1 MNLNDW
7 LGNELSHSTW
17 RDKYQNNDETFD
29 EWLDRVSNGDP
40 DLKQLIVDKKFIF
53 GGRILANR
61 GLQEQGIKISYS
73 NCYVL
78 KPPDD
83 NIESIYDT
91 CAKLARTFS
100 YGGGVGID
108 ISNLRPNGAPVH
120 NAAKTTT
127 GACSFM
133 DTFAQ
138 VTDTIGQKG
147 RRGAL
152 MLSMD
157 ISHPDIEEFIDK
169 KTNTDKVTS
178 ANISVRVSDEFMNA
192 VVNKQ
197 EFTCSY
203 LLEDGSLITKKV
215 DADKLFTKLAENN
228 WNYAEPG
235 ILYWDNINKNN
246 LLSDYIKEGDFS
258 YAGVNPCVTGDT
270 LILTDKGYKEINT
283 LVDKTVNVWNGYE
296 WSEVT
301 PKITGYDQPMK
312 KVTLSDGV
320 ELECTDYHKFILK
333 NGDRVMAKDLKIG
346 DKLIKCDFPIIDCG
360 EDIDEKLSYSQG
372 FFSGDGYSH
381 NTTPIIYLYGDKK
394 ELLPYFLSENINVR
408 EEKARNDSRI
418 SISILKNNEFR
429 NKFNKD
435 FVPNIEY
442 SVKSRLDWLSGYID
456 ADGTLLSKDGSIGI
470 TSVDKNRLMKVKL
483 MLNTLG
489 INPKINKERDSDL
502 RLIPNSNNEYT
513 EYECNATYRLV
524 ISAHKVKKLM
534 DLGLNTHRVKL
545 IANPNRNADRF
556 IEVKSIQDRENEPIV
571 YCFNESKNHSGIFNG
586 VITAQCAEEPLPA
599 GGACNLGSINL
610 SKFVLKPYTDSSTID
625 WSDLKDTIYKAVY
638 AINDLLIE
646 GSDLHPLEV
655 QRESVKKYR
664 QIGLGIMGF
673 ADMLIKLGIVYG
685 SDDCIKVIDELGK
698 FILYHAILAS
708 NKYMKDKDLTPF
720 YGYDAE
726 RIMKS
731 KPIELLLEDDTIN
744 SHNLFIALSE
754 GLFNSQLLTIA
765 PTGSIAGML
774 DTSYGAEPFFSLKYT
789 RKTKSL
795 NGGEET
801 TYLIDNIQAE
811 EYKEIHDLS
820 ESDELPEFFITT
832 HQIPVEDRVK
842 VQATWQKY
850 VDASISSTVNL
861 PKSATV
867 EDVKKAYIYAWQ
879 QGCKGLTIYR
889 AGCKRNAILTESS
902 KEEETE
908 VPVSETKNESGLQFG
923 DTLLIDNN
931 VRGAYRELTTGCGH
945 LHCNFYFDPDTGDL
959 RQVFLDKGSKGGC
972 LSMLNA
978 VSRLTSLCARKGAPA
993 EEIVDQ
999 LLSVVDCPAYQVSKH
1014 VTHATSKGS
1023 SCASAVA
1030 YALLDAHKEFCEEYG
1045 IDEYEDNEI
1054 PEPKTTVKPK
1064 ITKEKVKEKAD
1075 SLDDYYTEC
1084 PACGEKTLLAIG
1096 GCVSCQ
1102 NPECSWSKCG

>member
-7 LGNELSHSTW
+7 LPNKLAHSTW

-61 GLQEQGIKISYS
+61 GLQDQGTKITYS

-91 CAKLARTFS
+91 CGKLARTFS

-178 ANISVRVSDEFMNA
+178 ANISVRVTDDFMNA
-192 VVNKQ
+192 VVTKQ
-197 EFTCSY
+197 KYTCSY
-203 LLEDGSLITKKV
+203 LLEDGSLITKEV
-215 DADKLFTKLAENN
+215 DADKLFEKLAKNN
-228 WNYAEPG
+228 WDYAEPG
-235 ILYWDNINKNN
+235 ILYWDNINNNN
-246 LLSDYIKEGDFS
+246 LLSEYIKAGDFA
-258 YAGVNPCVTGDT
+258 YAGVNP
-270 LILTDKGYKEINT
+270 
-283 LVDKTVNVWNGYE
+283 
-296 WSEVT
+296 
-301 PKITGYDQPMK
+301 
-312 KVTLSDGV
+312 
-320 ELECTDYHKFILK
+320 
-333 NGDRVMAKDLKIG
+333 
-346 DKLIKCDFPIIDCG
+346 
-360 EDIDEKLSYSQG
+360 
-372 FFSGDGYSH
+372 
-381 NTTPIIYLYGDKK
+381 
-394 ELLPYFLSENINVR
+394 
-408 EEKARNDSRI
+408 
-418 SISILKNNEFR
+418 
-429 NKFNKD
+429 
-435 FVPNIEY
+435 
-442 SVKSRLDWLSGYID
+442 
-456 ADGTLLSKDGSIGI
+456 
-470 TSVDKNRLMKVKL
+470 
-483 MLNTLG
+483 
-489 INPKINKERDSDL
+489 
-502 RLIPNSNNEYT
+502 
-513 EYECNATYRLV
+513 
-524 ISAHKVKKLM
+524 
-534 DLGLNTHRVKL
+534 
-545 IANPNRNADRF
+545 
-556 IEVKSIQDRENEPIV
+556 
-571 YCFNESKNHSGIFNG
+571 
-586 VITAQCAEEPLPA
+586 CAEEPLPA
-599 GGACNLGSINL
+599 GGACNLGAINL
-610 SKFVLKPYTDSSTID
+610 SKFVLDPYTETAIID
-625 WSDLKDTIYKAVY
+625 YMELACTIYKAVY

-646 GSDLHPLEV
+646 GADLHPLEM

-664 QIGLGIMGF
+664 QIGLGVMGF
-673 ADMLIKLGIVYG
+673 ADMLIKLGITYG
-685 SDDCIKVIDELGK
+685 SEESIKIIDELGS
-698 FILYHAILAS
+698 FILYHAIIAS
-708 NKYMKDKDLTPF
+708 NDYMKEKGLEPF

-726 RIMKS
+726 RLKRS
-731 KPIELLLEDDTIN
+731 KPIRNLLENIEYNDDK
-744 SHNLFIALSE
+744 LCKALEE

-795 NGGEET
+795 NGGEEV
-801 TYLIDNIQAE
+801 TYLIDNTQAE
-811 EYKEIHDLS
+811 EYKELHDLS
-820 ESDELPEFFITT
+820 VSDELPGFFITT
-832 HQIPVEDRVK
+832 HQVPVENRVK

-850 VDASISSTVNL
+850 IDASISSTVNL

-867 EDVKKAYIYAWQ
+867 EDVKQAYIYAWQ

-889 AGCKRNAILTESS
+889 AGCKRDAILTEAS

-908 VPVSETKNESGLQFG
+908 VPVFEMKNESGLQFG

-931 VRGAYRELTTGCGH
+931 VRGVYRELTTGCGH

-978 VSRLTSLCARKGAPA
+978 VSRLSSLCARKGAPA

-1045 IDEYEDNEI
+1045 INEYEDEDM
-1054 PEPKTTVKPK
+1054 PEPKKTVKPK
-1064 ITKEKVKEKAD
+1064 ITKEKVKEKAN
-1075 SLDDYYTEC
+1075 SLDDYYTTC
-1084 PACGEKTLLAIG
+1084 PACGKKTLLAIG

>member
-7 LGNELSHSTW
+7 LPNKLAHSTW

-61 GLQEQGIKISYS
+61 GLQDQGTKITYS

-91 CAKLARTFS
+91 CGKLARTFS

-178 ANISVRVSDEFMNA
+178 ANISVRVTDDFMNA
-192 VVNKQ
+192 VVTKQ
-197 EFTCSY
+197 KYTCSY
-203 LLEDGSLITKKV
+203 LLEDGSLITKEV
-215 DADKLFTKLAENN
+215 DADKLFEKLAKNN
-228 WNYAEPG
+228 WDYAEPG
-235 ILYWDNINKNN
+235 ILYWDNMNNNN
-246 LLSDYIKEGDFS
+246 LLSEYIKAGDFA
-258 YAGVNPCVTGDT
+258 YAGVNP
-270 LILTDKGYKEINT
+270 
-283 LVDKTVNVWNGYE
+283 
-296 WSEVT
+296 
-301 PKITGYDQPMK
+301 
-312 KVTLSDGV
+312 
-320 ELECTDYHKFILK
+320 
-333 NGDRVMAKDLKIG
+333 
-346 DKLIKCDFPIIDCG
+346 
-360 EDIDEKLSYSQG
+360 
-372 FFSGDGYSH
+372 
-381 NTTPIIYLYGDKK
+381 
-394 ELLPYFLSENINVR
+394 
-408 EEKARNDSRI
+408 
-418 SISILKNNEFR
+418 
-429 NKFNKD
+429 
-435 FVPNIEY
+435 
-442 SVKSRLDWLSGYID
+442 
-456 ADGTLLSKDGSIGI
+456 
-470 TSVDKNRLMKVKL
+470 
-483 MLNTLG
+483 
-489 INPKINKERDSDL
+489 
-502 RLIPNSNNEYT
+502 
-513 EYECNATYRLV
+513 
-524 ISAHKVKKLM
+524 
-534 DLGLNTHRVKL
+534 
-545 IANPNRNADRF
+545 
-556 IEVKSIQDRENEPIV
+556 
-571 YCFNESKNHSGIFNG
+571 
-586 VITAQCAEEPLPA
+586 CAEEPLPA
-599 GGACNLGSINL
+599 GGACNLGAINL
-610 SKFVLKPYTDSSTID
+610 SKFVLDPYTETAIID
-625 WSDLKDTIYKAVY
+625 YTELAYTIYKAVY

-646 GSDLHPLEV
+646 GADLHPLEM

-664 QIGLGIMGF
+664 QIGLGVMGF
-673 ADMLIKLGIVYG
+673 ADMLIKLGITYG
-685 SDDCIKVIDELGK
+685 SEESIKIIDELGS
-698 FILYHAILAS
+698 FILYHAIIAS
-708 NKYMKDKDLTPF
+708 NDYMKEKGLEPF

-726 RIMKS
+726 RLKRS
-731 KPIELLLEDDTIN
+731 KPIRNLLENIEYNDDK
-744 SHNLFIALSE
+744 LCKALEE

-795 NGGEET
+795 NGGEEV
-801 TYLIDNIQAE
+801 TYLIDNTQAE
-811 EYKEIHDLS
+811 EYKELHDLS
-820 ESDELPEFFITT
+820 VSDELPGFFITT
-832 HQIPVEDRVK
+832 HQVPVENRVK

-850 VDASISSTVNL
+850 IDASISSTVNL

-867 EDVKKAYIYAWQ
+867 EDVKQAYIYAWQ

-889 AGCKRNAILTESS
+889 AGCKRDAILTEAS

-908 VPVSETKNESGLQFG
+908 VSVFEMKNESGLQFG

-931 VRGAYRELTTGCGH
+931 VRGVYRELTTGCGH

-978 VSRLTSLCARKGAPA
+978 VSRLSSLCARKGAPA

-1045 IDEYEDNEI
+1045 INEYEDEDM
-1054 PEPKTTVKPK
+1054 PEPKKTVKPK
-1064 ITKEKVKEKAD
+1064 ITKEKVKEKAN
-1075 SLDDYYTEC
+1075 SLDDYYTTC
-1084 PACGEKTLLAIG
+1084 PACGKKTLLAIG

>member
-7 LGNELSHSTW
+7 LPNKLAHSTW

-61 GLQEQGIKISYS
+61 GLQDQGTKITYS

-91 CAKLARTFS
+91 CGKLARTFS

-157 ISHPDIEEFIDK
+157 INHPDIEEFIDK

-178 ANISVRVSDEFMNA
+178 ANISVKVTDDFMNA
-192 VVNKQ
+192 VVTKQ
-197 EFTCSY
+197 KYTCSY
-203 LLEDGSLITKKV
+203 LLEDGSLITKEV
-215 DADKLFTKLAENN
+215 DADKLFEKLAKNN
-228 WNYAEPG
+228 WDYAEPG
-235 ILYWDNINKNN
+235 ILYWDNINNNN
-246 LLSDYIKEGDFS
+246 LLSEYIKAGDFA
-258 YAGVNPCVTGDT
+258 YAGVNP
-270 LILTDKGYKEINT
+270 
-283 LVDKTVNVWNGYE
+283 
-296 WSEVT
+296 
-301 PKITGYDQPMK
+301 
-312 KVTLSDGV
+312 
-320 ELECTDYHKFILK
+320 
-333 NGDRVMAKDLKIG
+333 
-346 DKLIKCDFPIIDCG
+346 
-360 EDIDEKLSYSQG
+360 
-372 FFSGDGYSH
+372 
-381 NTTPIIYLYGDKK
+381 
-394 ELLPYFLSENINVR
+394 
-408 EEKARNDSRI
+408 
-418 SISILKNNEFR
+418 
-429 NKFNKD
+429 
-435 FVPNIEY
+435 
-442 SVKSRLDWLSGYID
+442 
-456 ADGTLLSKDGSIGI
+456 
-470 TSVDKNRLMKVKL
+470 
-483 MLNTLG
+483 
-489 INPKINKERDSDL
+489 
-502 RLIPNSNNEYT
+502 
-513 EYECNATYRLV
+513 
-524 ISAHKVKKLM
+524 
-534 DLGLNTHRVKL
+534 
-545 IANPNRNADRF
+545 
-556 IEVKSIQDRENEPIV
+556 
-571 YCFNESKNHSGIFNG
+571 
-586 VITAQCAEEPLPA
+586 CAEEPLPA
-599 GGACNLGSINL
+599 GGACNLGAINL
-610 SKFVLKPYTDSSTID
+610 SKFVLNPYTKTAIID
-625 WSDLKDTIYKAVY
+625 YTELADTIYKAVY

-646 GSDLHPLEV
+646 GADLHPLEM

-664 QIGLGIMGF
+664 QIGLGVMGF
-673 ADMLIKLGIVYG
+673 ADMLIKLGITYG
-685 SDDCIKVIDELGK
+685 SEESIKIIDELGS
-698 FILYHAILAS
+698 FILYHAIIAS
-708 NKYMKDKDLTPF
+708 NDYMKEKGLEPF

-726 RIMKS
+726 RLKRS
-731 KPIELLLEDDTIN
+731 KPIRNLLENIEYNDDK
-744 SHNLFIALSE
+744 LCKALEE

-795 NGGEET
+795 NGGEEV
-801 TYLIDNIQAE
+801 TYLIDNTQAE
-811 EYKEIHDLS
+811 EYKELHDLS
-820 ESDELPEFFITT
+820 VSDELPGFFITT
-832 HQIPVEDRVK
+832 HQVPVENRVK

-850 VDASISSTVNL
+850 IDASISSTVNL

-867 EDVKKAYIYAWQ
+867 EDVKQAYIYAWQ

-889 AGCKRNAILTESS
+889 AGCKRDAILTEAS

-908 VPVSETKNESGLQFG
+908 VPVFEMKNESGLQFG

-931 VRGAYRELTTGCGH
+931 VRGVYRELTTGCGH

-978 VSRLTSLCARKGAPA
+978 VSRLSSLCARKGAPA

-1045 IDEYEDNEI
+1045 INEYEDEDM
-1054 PEPKTTVKPK
+1054 PEPKKTVKPK
-1064 ITKEKVKEKAD
+1064 ITKEKVKEKAN
-1075 SLDDYYTEC
+1075 SLDDYYTTC
-1084 PACGEKTLLAIG
+1084 PACGKKTLLAIG

>member
-7 LGNELSHSTW
+7 LPNKLAHSTW
-17 RDKYQNNDETFD
+17 RDKYQNNGETFD

-61 GLQEQGIKISYS
+61 GLQDQGTKITYS

-91 CAKLARTFS
+91 CGKLARTFS

-157 ISHPDIEEFIDK
+157 INHPDIEEFIDK

-178 ANISVRVSDEFMNA
+178 ANISVKVTDDFMNA
-192 VVNKQ
+192 VVTKQ
-197 EFTCSY
+197 KYTCSY
-203 LLEDGSLITKKV
+203 LLEDGSLITKEV
-215 DADKLFTKLAENN
+215 DADKLFEKLAKNN
-228 WNYAEPG
+228 WDYAEPG
-235 ILYWDNINKNN
+235 ILYWDNMNNNN
-246 LLSDYIKEGDFS
+246 LLSEYIKAGDFA
-258 YAGVNPCVTGDT
+258 YAGVNP
-270 LILTDKGYKEINT
+270 
-283 LVDKTVNVWNGYE
+283 
-296 WSEVT
+296 
-301 PKITGYDQPMK
+301 
-312 KVTLSDGV
+312 
-320 ELECTDYHKFILK
+320 
-333 NGDRVMAKDLKIG
+333 
-346 DKLIKCDFPIIDCG
+346 
-360 EDIDEKLSYSQG
+360 
-372 FFSGDGYSH
+372 
-381 NTTPIIYLYGDKK
+381 
-394 ELLPYFLSENINVR
+394 
-408 EEKARNDSRI
+408 
-418 SISILKNNEFR
+418 
-429 NKFNKD
+429 
-435 FVPNIEY
+435 
-442 SVKSRLDWLSGYID
+442 
-456 ADGTLLSKDGSIGI
+456 
-470 TSVDKNRLMKVKL
+470 
-483 MLNTLG
+483 
-489 INPKINKERDSDL
+489 
-502 RLIPNSNNEYT
+502 
-513 EYECNATYRLV
+513 
-524 ISAHKVKKLM
+524 
-534 DLGLNTHRVKL
+534 
-545 IANPNRNADRF
+545 
-556 IEVKSIQDRENEPIV
+556 
-571 YCFNESKNHSGIFNG
+571 
-586 VITAQCAEEPLPA
+586 CAEEPLPA
-599 GGACNLGSINL
+599 GGACNLGAINL
-610 SKFVLKPYTDSSTID
+610 SKFVLNPYTETAIID
-625 WSDLKDTIYKAVY
+625 YTELADTIYKAVY

-646 GSDLHPLEV
+646 GADLHPLEM

-664 QIGLGIMGF
+664 QIGLGVMGF
-673 ADMLIKLGIVYG
+673 ADMLIKLGITYG
-685 SDDCIKVIDELGK
+685 SEESIKIIDELGS
-698 FILYHAILAS
+698 FILYHAIIAS
-708 NKYMKDKDLTPF
+708 NDYMKEKGLEPF

-726 RIMKS
+726 RLKRS
-731 KPIELLLEDDTIN
+731 KPIRNLLENIEYNDDK
-744 SHNLFIALSE
+744 LCKALEE

-795 NGGEET
+795 NGGEEV
-801 TYLIDNIQAE
+801 TYLIDNTQAE
-811 EYKEIHDLS
+811 EYKELHDLS
-820 ESDELPEFFITT
+820 VSDELPGFFITT
-832 HQIPVEDRVK
+832 HQVPVENRVK

-850 VDASISSTVNL
+850 IDASISSTVNL

-867 EDVKKAYIYAWQ
+867 EDVKQAYIYAWQ

-889 AGCKRNAILTESS
+889 AGCKRDAILTEAF
-902 KEEETE
+902 EEKETE
-908 VPVSETKNESGLQFG
+908 VPVFEMKNESGLQFG

-931 VRGAYRELTTGCGH
+931 VRGVYRELTTGCGH

-978 VSRLTSLCARKGAPA
+978 VSRLSSLCARKGAPA

-1045 IDEYEDNEI
+1045 INEYEDEDM
-1054 PEPKTTVKPK
+1054 PEPKKTVKPK

-1075 SLDDYYTEC
+1075 SLDDYYTTC
-1084 PACGEKTLLAIG
+1084 PACGKKTLLAIG

>member
-7 LGNELSHSTW
+7 LPNKLAHSTW

-61 GLQEQGIKISYS
+61 GLQDQGTKITYS

-91 CAKLARTFS
+91 CGKLARTFS

-157 ISHPDIEEFIDK
+157 INHPDIEEFIDK

-178 ANISVRVSDEFMNA
+178 ANISVRVTDDFMNA
-192 VVNKQ
+192 VVTKQ
-197 EFTCSY
+197 KYTCSY
-203 LLEDGSLITKKV
+203 LLEDGSLITKEV
-215 DADKLFTKLAENN
+215 DADKLFEKLAKNN
-228 WNYAEPG
+228 WDYAEPG
-235 ILYWDNINKNN
+235 ILYWDNMNNNN
-246 LLSDYIKEGDFS
+246 LLSEYIKAGDFA
-258 YAGVNPCVTGDT
+258 YAGVNP
-270 LILTDKGYKEINT
+270 
-283 LVDKTVNVWNGYE
+283 
-296 WSEVT
+296 
-301 PKITGYDQPMK
+301 
-312 KVTLSDGV
+312 
-320 ELECTDYHKFILK
+320 
-333 NGDRVMAKDLKIG
+333 
-346 DKLIKCDFPIIDCG
+346 
-360 EDIDEKLSYSQG
+360 
-372 FFSGDGYSH
+372 
-381 NTTPIIYLYGDKK
+381 
-394 ELLPYFLSENINVR
+394 
-408 EEKARNDSRI
+408 
-418 SISILKNNEFR
+418 
-429 NKFNKD
+429 
-435 FVPNIEY
+435 
-442 SVKSRLDWLSGYID
+442 
-456 ADGTLLSKDGSIGI
+456 
-470 TSVDKNRLMKVKL
+470 
-483 MLNTLG
+483 
-489 INPKINKERDSDL
+489 
-502 RLIPNSNNEYT
+502 
-513 EYECNATYRLV
+513 
-524 ISAHKVKKLM
+524 
-534 DLGLNTHRVKL
+534 
-545 IANPNRNADRF
+545 
-556 IEVKSIQDRENEPIV
+556 
-571 YCFNESKNHSGIFNG
+571 
-586 VITAQCAEEPLPA
+586 CAEEPLPA
-599 GGACNLGSINL
+599 GGACNLGAINL
-610 SKFVLKPYTDSSTID
+610 SKFVLNPYTKTAIID
-625 WSDLKDTIYKAVY
+625 YTELADTIYKAVY

-646 GSDLHPLEV
+646 GADLHPLEM

-664 QIGLGIMGF
+664 QIGLGVMGF
-673 ADMLIKLGIVYG
+673 ADMLIKLGITYG
-685 SDDCIKVIDELGK
+685 SEESIKIIDELGS
-698 FILYHAILAS
+698 FILYHAIIAS
-708 NKYMKDKDLTPF
+708 NDYMKEKGLEPF

-726 RIMKS
+726 RLKRS
-731 KPIELLLEDDTIN
+731 TPIRNLLENIEYNDDK
-744 SHNLFIALSE
+744 LCKALEE

-795 NGGEET
+795 NGGEEV
-801 TYLIDNIQAE
+801 TYLIDNTQAE
-811 EYKEIHDLS
+811 EYKELHDLS
-820 ESDELPEFFITT
+820 VSDELPGFFITT
-832 HQIPVEDRVK
+832 HQVPVENRVK

-850 VDASISSTVNL
+850 IDASISSTVNL

-867 EDVKKAYIYAWQ
+867 EDVKQAYIYAWQ

-889 AGCKRNAILTESS
+889 AGCKRDAILTEAS

-908 VPVSETKNESGLQFG
+908 VPVFEMKNESGLQFG

-931 VRGAYRELTTGCGH
+931 VRGVYRELTTGCGH

-978 VSRLTSLCARKGAPA
+978 VSRLSSLCARKGAPA

-1045 IDEYEDNEI
+1045 INEYEDEDM
-1054 PEPKTTVKPK
+1054 PEPKKTVKPK

-1075 SLDDYYTEC
+1075 SLDDYYTTC
-1084 PACGEKTLLAIG
+1084 PACGKKTLLAIG

>member
-1 MNLNDW
+1 MKLNDW
-7 LGNELSHSTW
+7 LNNDLSHSTW
-17 RDKYQNNDETFD
+17 QDKYQNNDETFD
-29 EWLDRVSNGDP
+29 EWLDRISNNND
-40 DLKQLIVDKKFIF
+40 DLKQLIIDKKFIF

-61 GLQEQGIKISYS
+61 GLQKNGTKVTYS

-78 KPPDD
+78 SPPED

-91 CAKLARTFS
+91 CGKLARTFS

-138 VTDTIGQKG
+138 VTDTIGQRG

-152 MLSMD
+152 MISMD

-192 VVNKQ
+192 VVNKEKFQ
-197 EFTCSY
+197 CHY
-203 LLEDGSLITKKV
+203 LLEDKTLITKEV
-215 DADKLFTKLAENN
+215 DADELFTKLAKNN
-228 WNYAEPG
+228 WDYAEPG

-246 LLSDYIKEGDFS
+246 LLSDYIDTGEFS
-258 YAGVNPCVTGDT
+258 YAGVNP
-270 LILTDKGYKEINT
+270 
-283 LVDKTVNVWNGYE
+283 
-296 WSEVT
+296 
-301 PKITGYDQPMK
+301 
-312 KVTLSDGV
+312 
-320 ELECTDYHKFILK
+320 
-333 NGDRVMAKDLKIG
+333 
-346 DKLIKCDFPIIDCG
+346 
-360 EDIDEKLSYSQG
+360 
-372 FFSGDGYSH
+372 
-381 NTTPIIYLYGDKK
+381 
-394 ELLPYFLSENINVR
+394 
-408 EEKARNDSRI
+408 
-418 SISILKNNEFR
+418 
-429 NKFNKD
+429 
-435 FVPNIEY
+435 
-442 SVKSRLDWLSGYID
+442 
-456 ADGTLLSKDGSIGI
+456 
-470 TSVDKNRLMKVKL
+470 
-483 MLNTLG
+483 
-489 INPKINKERDSDL
+489 
-502 RLIPNSNNEYT
+502 
-513 EYECNATYRLV
+513 
-524 ISAHKVKKLM
+524 
-534 DLGLNTHRVKL
+534 
-545 IANPNRNADRF
+545 
-556 IEVKSIQDRENEPIV
+556 
-571 YCFNESKNHSGIFNG
+571 
-586 VITAQCAEEPLPA
+586 CAEEPLPA
-599 GGACNLGSINL
+599 GGACNLGALNL
-610 SKFVLKPYTDSSTID
+610 SKFVLEPYTNSSVID
-625 WSDLKDTIYKAVY
+625 WLDLADTIYKAVY

-646 GSDLHPLEV
+646 GANLHPLEV
-655 QRESVKKYR
+655 QRETVMKYR

-673 ADMLIKLGIVYG
+673 ADMLIKLGITYG
-685 SDDCIKVIDELGK
+685 SDKCIDLINRLGK
-698 FILYHAILAS
+698 FILHYAILAS
-708 NKYMKDKDLTPF
+708 NSYMNDNNLSPF

-726 RIMKS
+726 RIKKS
-731 KPIELLLEDDTIN
+731 KPVRLLLEDETIDTYD
-744 SHNLFIALSE
+744 LLKALDE

-774 DTSYGAEPFFSLKYT
+774 DTSYGAEPFFSLQYT
-789 RKTKSL
+789 RITKSL
-795 NGGEET
+795 NNGEET
-801 TYLIDNIQAE
+801 KYLIDNTQAA
-811 EYKEIHDLS
+811 EYRELHDLS
-820 ESDELPEFFITT
+820 EDDELPEFFITT
-832 HQIPVEDRVK
+832 HQIPIEDRIK

-850 VDASISSTVNL
+850 IDASISSTINL

-867 EDVKKAYIYAWQ
+867 EDIKKAYMLAWQ
-879 QGCKGLTIYR
+879 LGCKGLTVYR
-889 AGCKRNAILTESS
+889 AGCKREAILTETT
-902 KEEETE
+902 KEKETE
-908 VPVSETKNESGLQFG
+908 TNKSEMQNESGLQFG

-931 VRGAYRELTTGCGH
+931 VRGVYRELTTGCGH

-978 VSRLTSLCARKGAPA
+978 VSRLTSLCARKGAPT

-1045 IDEYEDNEI
+1045 IDEYEDEDI
-1054 PEPKTTVKPK
+1054 PDIKKAVKPK

-1075 SLDDYYTEC
+1075 SLEDYYTEC

>member
-7 LGNELSHSTW
+7 LPNKLAHSTW

-61 GLQEQGIKISYS
+61 GLQDQGTKITYS

-91 CAKLARTFS
+91 CGKLARTFS

-157 ISHPDIEEFIDK
+157 INHPDIEEFIDK

-178 ANISVRVSDEFMNA
+178 ANISVRVTDDFMNA
-192 VVNKQ
+192 VVTKQ
-197 EFTCSY
+197 KYTCSY
-203 LLEDGSLITKKV
+203 LLEDGSLITKEV
-215 DADKLFTKLAENN
+215 DANKLFEKLAKNN
-228 WNYAEPG
+228 WDYAEPG
-235 ILYWDNINKNN
+235 ILYWDNMNNNN
-246 LLSDYIKEGDFS
+246 LLSEYIKTGDFA
-258 YAGVNPCVTGDT
+258 YAGVNP
-270 LILTDKGYKEINT
+270 
-283 LVDKTVNVWNGYE
+283 
-296 WSEVT
+296 
-301 PKITGYDQPMK
+301 
-312 KVTLSDGV
+312 
-320 ELECTDYHKFILK
+320 
-333 NGDRVMAKDLKIG
+333 
-346 DKLIKCDFPIIDCG
+346 
-360 EDIDEKLSYSQG
+360 
-372 FFSGDGYSH
+372 
-381 NTTPIIYLYGDKK
+381 
-394 ELLPYFLSENINVR
+394 
-408 EEKARNDSRI
+408 
-418 SISILKNNEFR
+418 
-429 NKFNKD
+429 
-435 FVPNIEY
+435 
-442 SVKSRLDWLSGYID
+442 
-456 ADGTLLSKDGSIGI
+456 
-470 TSVDKNRLMKVKL
+470 
-483 MLNTLG
+483 
-489 INPKINKERDSDL
+489 
-502 RLIPNSNNEYT
+502 
-513 EYECNATYRLV
+513 
-524 ISAHKVKKLM
+524 
-534 DLGLNTHRVKL
+534 
-545 IANPNRNADRF
+545 
-556 IEVKSIQDRENEPIV
+556 
-571 YCFNESKNHSGIFNG
+571 
-586 VITAQCAEEPLPA
+586 CAEEPLPA
-599 GGACNLGSINL
+599 GGACNLGAINL
-610 SKFVLKPYTDSSTID
+610 SKFVLDPYTETAVID
-625 WSDLKDTIYKAVY
+625 YTELADTIYKAVY

-646 GSDLHPLEV
+646 GADLHPLEM

-664 QIGLGIMGF
+664 QIGLGVMGF
-673 ADMLIKLGIVYG
+673 ADMLIKLGITYG
-685 SDDCIKVIDELGK
+685 SEESIKIIDELGS
-698 FILYHAILAS
+698 FILYHAIIAS
-708 NKYMKDKDLTPF
+708 NEYMKEKGLEPF
-720 YGYDAE
+720 CGYDAE
-726 RIMKS
+726 RLKRS
-731 KPIELLLEDDTIN
+731 KPIRNLLENIEYNDDK
-744 SHNLFIALSE
+744 LCKALEE

-795 NGGEET
+795 NGGEEV
-801 TYLIDNIQAE
+801 TYLIDNTQAE
-811 EYKEIHDLS
+811 EYKELHDLS
-820 ESDELPEFFITT
+820 VSDELPGFFITT
-832 HQIPVEDRVK
+832 HQVPVENRVK

-850 VDASISSTVNL
+850 IDASISSTVNL

-867 EDVKKAYIYAWQ
+867 EDVKQAYIYAWQ

-889 AGCKRNAILTESS
+889 AGCKRDAILTEAF

-908 VPVSETKNESGLQFG
+908 VPVFEMKNESGLQFG

-931 VRGAYRELTTGCGH
+931 VRGVYRELTTGCGH

-978 VSRLTSLCARKGAPA
+978 VSRLSSLCARKGAPA

-1045 IDEYEDNEI
+1045 INEYEDEDM
-1054 PEPKTTVKPK
+1054 PEPKKTVKPK

-1075 SLDDYYTEC
+1075 SLDDYYTTC
-1084 PACGEKTLLAIG
+1084 PACGKKTLLAIG

>member
-1 MNLNDW
+1 MKLNDW
-7 LGNELSHSTW
+7 LNNDLSHSTW
-17 RDKYQNNDETFD
+17 QDKYQNNDETFD
-29 EWLDRVSNGDP
+29 EWLDRISNNND
-40 DLKQLIVDKKFIF
+40 DLKQLIIDKKFIF

-61 GLQEQGIKISYS
+61 GLQKNGTKVTYS

-78 KPPDD
+78 SPPED

-91 CAKLARTFS
+91 CGKLARTFS

-138 VTDTIGQKG
+138 VTDTIGQRG

-192 VVNKQ
+192 VVNKEKFQ
-197 EFTCSY
+197 CHY
-203 LLEDGSLITKKV
+203 LLEDKTLITKEV
-215 DADKLFTKLAENN
+215 DADELFTKLAKNN
-228 WNYAEPG
+228 WDYAEPG

-246 LLSDYIKEGDFS
+246 LLSDYIGTGEFS
-258 YAGVNPCVTGDT
+258 YAGVNP
-270 LILTDKGYKEINT
+270 
-283 LVDKTVNVWNGYE
+283 
-296 WSEVT
+296 
-301 PKITGYDQPMK
+301 
-312 KVTLSDGV
+312 
-320 ELECTDYHKFILK
+320 
-333 NGDRVMAKDLKIG
+333 
-346 DKLIKCDFPIIDCG
+346 
-360 EDIDEKLSYSQG
+360 
-372 FFSGDGYSH
+372 
-381 NTTPIIYLYGDKK
+381 
-394 ELLPYFLSENINVR
+394 
-408 EEKARNDSRI
+408 
-418 SISILKNNEFR
+418 
-429 NKFNKD
+429 
-435 FVPNIEY
+435 
-442 SVKSRLDWLSGYID
+442 
-456 ADGTLLSKDGSIGI
+456 
-470 TSVDKNRLMKVKL
+470 
-483 MLNTLG
+483 
-489 INPKINKERDSDL
+489 
-502 RLIPNSNNEYT
+502 
-513 EYECNATYRLV
+513 
-524 ISAHKVKKLM
+524 
-534 DLGLNTHRVKL
+534 
-545 IANPNRNADRF
+545 
-556 IEVKSIQDRENEPIV
+556 
-571 YCFNESKNHSGIFNG
+571 
-586 VITAQCAEEPLPA
+586 CAEEPLPA
-599 GGACNLGSINL
+599 GGACNLGALNL
-610 SKFVLKPYTDSSTID
+610 SKFVLEPYTNSSVID
-625 WSDLKDTIYKAVY
+625 WLDLADTIYKAVY

-646 GSDLHPLEV
+646 GANLHPLEV
-655 QRESVKKYR
+655 QRETVMKYR

-673 ADMLIKLGIVYG
+673 ADMLIKLGITYG
-685 SDDCIKVIDELGK
+685 SDECIDLINRLGK
-698 FILYHAILAS
+698 FILHYAILAS
-708 NKYMKDKDLTPF
+708 NSYMNDNNLSPF

-726 RIMKS
+726 RIKKS
-731 KPIELLLEDDTIN
+731 KPVRLLLEDETIDTYD
-744 SHNLFIALSE
+744 LLKALDE

-774 DTSYGAEPFFSLKYT
+774 DTSYGAEPFFSLQYT
-789 RKTKSL
+789 RITKSL
-795 NGGEET
+795 NNGEET
-801 TYLIDNIQAE
+801 KYLIDNTQAA
-811 EYKEIHDLS
+811 EYRELHDLS
-820 ESDELPEFFITT
+820 EDDELPEFFITT
-832 HQIPVEDRVK
+832 HQIPIEDRIK

-850 VDASISSTVNL
+850 IDASISSTINL
-861 PKSATV
+861 PKSATI
-867 EDVKKAYIYAWQ
+867 EDIKKAYMLAWQ
-879 QGCKGLTIYR
+879 LGCKGLTVYR
-889 AGCKRNAILTESS
+889 AGCKREAILTETT
-902 KEEETE
+902 KEKETE
-908 VPVSETKNESGLQFG
+908 TNKSEMQNESGLQFG

-931 VRGAYRELTTGCGH
+931 VRGVYRELTTGCGH

-978 VSRLTSLCARKGAPA
+978 VSRLTSLCARKGAPT

-1045 IDEYEDNEI
+1045 IDEYEDEDI
-1054 PEPKTTVKPK
+1054 PDIKKAVKPK

-1075 SLDDYYTEC
+1075 SLEDYYTEC

>member
-7 LGNELSHSTW
+7 LPNKLAHSTW

-61 GLQEQGIKISYS
+61 GLQDQGTKITYS

-91 CAKLARTFS
+91 CGKLARTFS

-157 ISHPDIEEFIDK
+157 INHPDIEEFIDK

-178 ANISVRVSDEFMNA
+178 ANISVRVTDDFMNA
-192 VVNKQ
+192 VVTKQ
-197 EFTCSY
+197 KYTCSY
-203 LLEDGSLITKKV
+203 LLEDGSLITKEV
-215 DADKLFTKLAENN
+215 DADKLFEKLAKNN
-228 WNYAEPG
+228 WDYAEPG
-235 ILYWDNINKNN
+235 ILYWDNMNNNN
-246 LLSDYIKEGDFS
+246 LLSEYIKTGDFA
-258 YAGVNPCVTGDT
+258 YAGVNP
-270 LILTDKGYKEINT
+270 
-283 LVDKTVNVWNGYE
+283 
-296 WSEVT
+296 
-301 PKITGYDQPMK
+301 
-312 KVTLSDGV
+312 
-320 ELECTDYHKFILK
+320 
-333 NGDRVMAKDLKIG
+333 
-346 DKLIKCDFPIIDCG
+346 
-360 EDIDEKLSYSQG
+360 
-372 FFSGDGYSH
+372 
-381 NTTPIIYLYGDKK
+381 
-394 ELLPYFLSENINVR
+394 
-408 EEKARNDSRI
+408 
-418 SISILKNNEFR
+418 
-429 NKFNKD
+429 
-435 FVPNIEY
+435 
-442 SVKSRLDWLSGYID
+442 
-456 ADGTLLSKDGSIGI
+456 
-470 TSVDKNRLMKVKL
+470 
-483 MLNTLG
+483 
-489 INPKINKERDSDL
+489 
-502 RLIPNSNNEYT
+502 
-513 EYECNATYRLV
+513 
-524 ISAHKVKKLM
+524 
-534 DLGLNTHRVKL
+534 
-545 IANPNRNADRF
+545 
-556 IEVKSIQDRENEPIV
+556 
-571 YCFNESKNHSGIFNG
+571 
-586 VITAQCAEEPLPA
+586 CAEEPLPA
-599 GGACNLGSINL
+599 GGACNLGAINL
-610 SKFVLKPYTDSSTID
+610 SKFVLDPYTETAVID
-625 WSDLKDTIYKAVY
+625 YTELADTIYKAVY

-646 GSDLHPLEV
+646 GADLHPLEM

-664 QIGLGIMGF
+664 QIGLGVMGF
-673 ADMLIKLGIVYG
+673 ADMLIKLGITYG
-685 SDDCIKVIDELGK
+685 SEESIKIIDKLGS
-698 FILYHAILAS
+698 FILYHAIIAS
-708 NKYMKDKDLTPF
+708 NDYMKEKGLEPF
-720 YGYDAE
+720 HGYDAE
-726 RIMKS
+726 KLKRS
-731 KPIELLLEDDTIN
+731 KPIRNLLENIEYNDDK
-744 SHNLFIALSE
+744 LCKALEE

-795 NGGEET
+795 NGGEEV
-801 TYLIDNIQAE
+801 TYLIDNTQAE
-811 EYKEIHDLS
+811 EYKELHDLS
-820 ESDELPEFFITT
+820 VSDELPGFFITT
-832 HQIPVEDRVK
+832 HQVPVENRVK

-850 VDASISSTVNL
+850 IDASISSTVNL

-867 EDVKKAYIYAWQ
+867 EDVKQAYIYAWQ

-889 AGCKRNAILTESS
+889 AGCKRDAILTEAL

-908 VPVSETKNESGLQFG
+908 VPVFEMKNESGLQFG

-931 VRGAYRELTTGCGH
+931 VRGVYRELTTGCGH

-978 VSRLTSLCARKGAPA
+978 VSRLSSLCARKGAPA

-1045 IDEYEDNEI
+1045 INEYEDEDM
-1054 PEPKTTVKPK
+1054 PEPKKTVKPK

-1075 SLDDYYTEC
+1075 SLDDYYTTC
-1084 PACGEKTLLAIG
+1084 PACGKKTLLAIG

>member
-1 MNLNDW
+1 MKLNDW
-7 LGNELSHSTW
+7 LNNDLSHSTW
-17 RDKYQNNDETFD
+17 QDKYQNNDETFD
-29 EWLDRVSNGDP
+29 EWLDRISNNND
-40 DLKQLIVDKKFIF
+40 DLKQLIIDKKFIF

-61 GLQEQGIKISYS
+61 GLQKNGTKVTYS

-78 KPPDD
+78 SPPED

-91 CAKLARTFS
+91 CGKLARTFS

-138 VTDTIGQKG
+138 VTDTIGQRG

-152 MLSMD
+152 MISMD

-192 VVNKQ
+192 VVNKEKFQ
-197 EFTCSY
+197 CHY
-203 LLEDGSLITKKV
+203 LLEDKTLITKEI
-215 DADKLFTKLAENN
+215 DADELFTKLAKNN
-228 WNYAEPG
+228 WDYAEPG

-246 LLSDYIKEGDFS
+246 LLSDYIGTGDFS

-599 GGACNLGSINL
+599 GGACNLGALNL
-610 SKFVLKPYTDSSTID
+610 SKFVLEPYTNSSVID
-625 WSDLKDTIYKAVY
+625 WLDLADTIYKAVY

-646 GSDLHPLEV
+646 GANLHPLEV
-655 QRESVKKYR
+655 QRETVMKYR

-673 ADMLIKLGIVYG
+673 ADMLIKLGITYG
-685 SDDCIKVIDELGK
+685 SDECIDLINRLGK
-698 FILYHAILAS
+698 FILHYAILAS
-708 NKYMKDKDLTPF
+708 NSYMNDNNLSPF

-726 RIMKS
+726 RIKKS
-731 KPIELLLEDDTIN
+731 KPVRLLLEDETIDTYD
-744 SHNLFIALSE
+744 LLKALDE

-774 DTSYGAEPFFSLKYT
+774 DTSYGAEPFFSLQYT
-789 RKTKSL
+789 RITKSL
-795 NGGEET
+795 NNGEET
-801 TYLIDNIQAE
+801 KYLIDNTQAA
-811 EYKEIHDLS
+811 EYRELHDLS
-820 ESDELPEFFITT
+820 EDDELPEFFITT
-832 HQIPVEDRVK
+832 HQIPIEDRIK

-850 VDASISSTVNL
+850 IDASISSTINL

-867 EDVKKAYIYAWQ
+867 EDIKKAYMLAWQ
-879 QGCKGLTIYR
+879 LGCKGLTVYR
-889 AGCKRNAILTESS
+889 AGCKREAILTETT
-902 KEEETE
+902 KEKETE
-908 VPVSETKNESGLQFG
+908 TNKSEMQNESGLQFG

-931 VRGAYRELTTGCGH
+931 VRGVYRELTTGCGH

-978 VSRLTSLCARKGAPA
+978 VSRLTSLCARKGAPT

-1045 IDEYEDNEI
+1045 IDEYEDEDI
-1054 PEPKTTVKPK
+1054 PDIKKAVKPK

-1075 SLDDYYTEC
+1075 SLEDYYTEC

>member
-7 LGNELSHSTW
+7 LPNKLAHSTW

-40 DLKQLIVDKKFIF
+40 DLKQLIIDKKFIF

-61 GLQEQGIKISYS
+61 GLQDQGTKITYS

-91 CAKLARTFS
+91 CGKLARTFS

-157 ISHPDIEEFIDK
+157 INHPDIEEFIDK

-178 ANISVRVSDEFMNA
+178 ANISVRVTDDFMNA
-192 VVNKQ
+192 VVTKQ
-197 EFTCSY
+197 KYTCSY
-203 LLEDGSLITKKV
+203 LLEDGSLITKEV
-215 DADKLFTKLAENN
+215 DANKLFEKLAKNN
-228 WNYAEPG
+228 WDYAEPG
-235 ILYWDNINKNN
+235 ILYWDNMNNNN
-246 LLSDYIKEGDFS
+246 LLSEYIKTGDFA
-258 YAGVNPCVTGDT
+258 YAGVNP
-270 LILTDKGYKEINT
+270 
-283 LVDKTVNVWNGYE
+283 
-296 WSEVT
+296 
-301 PKITGYDQPMK
+301 
-312 KVTLSDGV
+312 
-320 ELECTDYHKFILK
+320 
-333 NGDRVMAKDLKIG
+333 
-346 DKLIKCDFPIIDCG
+346 
-360 EDIDEKLSYSQG
+360 
-372 FFSGDGYSH
+372 
-381 NTTPIIYLYGDKK
+381 
-394 ELLPYFLSENINVR
+394 
-408 EEKARNDSRI
+408 
-418 SISILKNNEFR
+418 
-429 NKFNKD
+429 
-435 FVPNIEY
+435 
-442 SVKSRLDWLSGYID
+442 
-456 ADGTLLSKDGSIGI
+456 
-470 TSVDKNRLMKVKL
+470 
-483 MLNTLG
+483 
-489 INPKINKERDSDL
+489 
-502 RLIPNSNNEYT
+502 
-513 EYECNATYRLV
+513 
-524 ISAHKVKKLM
+524 
-534 DLGLNTHRVKL
+534 
-545 IANPNRNADRF
+545 
-556 IEVKSIQDRENEPIV
+556 
-571 YCFNESKNHSGIFNG
+571 
-586 VITAQCAEEPLPA
+586 CAEEPLPA
-599 GGACNLGSINL
+599 GGACNLGAINL
-610 SKFVLKPYTDSSTID
+610 SKFVLNPYTETAVID
-625 WSDLKDTIYKAVY
+625 YTELADTIYKAVY

-646 GSDLHPLEV
+646 GADLHPLEM

-664 QIGLGIMGF
+664 QIGLGVMGF
-673 ADMLIKLGIVYG
+673 ADMLIKLGITYG
-685 SDDCIKVIDELGK
+685 SEESIKIIDKLGS
-698 FILYHAILAS
+698 FILYHAIIAS
-708 NKYMKDKDLTPF
+708 NDYMKEKGLEPF
-720 YGYDAE
+720 CGYDAE
-726 RIMKS
+726 RLKRS
-731 KPIELLLEDDTIN
+731 KPIRNLLENIEYNDDK
-744 SHNLFIALSE
+744 LCKALEE

-795 NGGEET
+795 NGGEEV
-801 TYLIDNIQAE
+801 TYLIDNTQAE
-811 EYKEIHDLS
+811 EYKELHDLS
-820 ESDELPEFFITT
+820 VSDELPGFFITT
-832 HQIPVEDRVK
+832 HQVPVENRVK

-850 VDASISSTVNL
+850 IDASISSTVNL

-867 EDVKKAYIYAWQ
+867 EDVKQAYIYAWQ

-889 AGCKRNAILTESS
+889 AGCKRDAILTEAS

-908 VPVSETKNESGLQFG
+908 VPVFEMKNESGLQFG

-931 VRGAYRELTTGCGH
+931 VRGVYRELTTGCGH

-978 VSRLTSLCARKGAPA
+978 VSRLSSLCARKGAPA

-1045 IDEYEDNEI
+1045 INEYEDEDM
-1054 PEPKTTVKPK
+1054 PEPKKTVKPK

-1075 SLDDYYTEC
+1075 SLDDYYTTC
-1084 PACGEKTLLAIG
+1084 PACGKKTLLAIG

>member
-29 EWLDRVSNGDP
+29 EWLDRISNGDP

-61 GLQEQGIKISYS
+61 GLQNQGIKISYS

-246 LLSDYIKEGDFS
+246 LLSDYVKEGDFS

-270 LILTDKGYKEINT
+270 LILTDKGYKQIKT
-283 LVDKTVNVWNGYE
+283 LVNKNVNIWNGYE
-296 WSEVT
+296 WSEVS

-312 KVTLSDGV
+312 RVTLSDGV

-333 NGDRVMAKDLKIG
+333 NGDRVMAKDLKVG
-346 DKLIKCDFPIIDCG
+346 DKLVKCDFPIIDCG

-372 FFSGDGYSH
+372 FYSGDGYLH

-394 ELLPYFLSENINVR
+394 DLLPYFLSENTNVR

-418 SISILKNNEFR
+418 SISILKNNEFKD
-429 NKFNKD
+429 KFDKN
-435 FVPNIEY
+435 FVPGIEY

-456 ADGTLLSKDGSIGI
+456 ADGTVLSKDGGIGI
-470 TSVDKNRLMKVKL
+470 TSTNKERLMKVKL

-489 INPKINKERDSDL
+489 INPKLNKEKDSGL
-502 RLIPNSNNEYT
+502 RSIPNSNNEYT
-513 EYECNATYRLV
+513 EYECSTTYRLV
-524 ISAHKVKKLM
+524 ISAYKVKKLI

-556 IEVKSIQDRENEPIV
+556 IEVKSIEDRENEPIV

-646 GSDLHPLEV
+646 GSELHPLEV

-744 SHNLFIALSE
+744 SHDLFIALSE

-867 EDVKKAYIYAWQ
+867 EDVKQAYIYAWQ

-908 VPVSETKNESGLQFG
+908 VSVSETKNESGLQFG

-931 VRGAYRELTTGCGH
+931 VRGVYRELTTGCGH

-1045 IDEYEDNEI
+1045 IDEYEDDEI

-1064 ITKEKVKEKAD
+1064 ITKEKVKEKAN

-1084 PACGEKTLLAIG
+1084 PACGKKTLLAIG

>member
-7 LGNELSHSTW
+7 LPNKLAHSTW

-61 GLQEQGIKISYS
+61 GLQDQGTKITYS

-91 CAKLARTFS
+91 CGKLARTFS

-178 ANISVRVSDEFMNA
+178 ANISVKVTDDFMNA
-192 VVNKQ
+192 VVTKQ
-197 EFTCSY
+197 KYTCSY
-203 LLEDGSLITKKV
+203 LLEDGSLITKEV
-215 DADKLFTKLAENN
+215 DADKLFEKLAKNN
-228 WNYAEPG
+228 WDYAEPG
-235 ILYWDNINKNN
+235 ILYWDNINNNN
-246 LLSDYIKEGDFS
+246 LLSEYIKAGDFA
-258 YAGVNPCVTGDT
+258 YAGVNP
-270 LILTDKGYKEINT
+270 
-283 LVDKTVNVWNGYE
+283 
-296 WSEVT
+296 
-301 PKITGYDQPMK
+301 
-312 KVTLSDGV
+312 
-320 ELECTDYHKFILK
+320 
-333 NGDRVMAKDLKIG
+333 
-346 DKLIKCDFPIIDCG
+346 
-360 EDIDEKLSYSQG
+360 
-372 FFSGDGYSH
+372 
-381 NTTPIIYLYGDKK
+381 
-394 ELLPYFLSENINVR
+394 
-408 EEKARNDSRI
+408 
-418 SISILKNNEFR
+418 
-429 NKFNKD
+429 
-435 FVPNIEY
+435 
-442 SVKSRLDWLSGYID
+442 
-456 ADGTLLSKDGSIGI
+456 
-470 TSVDKNRLMKVKL
+470 
-483 MLNTLG
+483 
-489 INPKINKERDSDL
+489 
-502 RLIPNSNNEYT
+502 
-513 EYECNATYRLV
+513 
-524 ISAHKVKKLM
+524 
-534 DLGLNTHRVKL
+534 
-545 IANPNRNADRF
+545 
-556 IEVKSIQDRENEPIV
+556 
-571 YCFNESKNHSGIFNG
+571 
-586 VITAQCAEEPLPA
+586 CAEEPLPA
-599 GGACNLGSINL
+599 GGACNLGAINL
-610 SKFVLKPYTDSSTID
+610 SKFVLNPYTKTAIID
-625 WSDLKDTIYKAVY
+625 YTELADTIYKAVY

-646 GSDLHPLEV
+646 GADLHPLEM

-664 QIGLGIMGF
+664 QIGLGVMGF
-673 ADMLIKLGIVYG
+673 ADMLIKLGITYG
-685 SDDCIKVIDELGK
+685 SEESIKIIDELGS
-698 FILYHAILAS
+698 FILYHAIIAS
-708 NKYMKDKDLTPF
+708 NDYMKEKGLEPF

-726 RIMKS
+726 RLKRS
-731 KPIELLLEDDTIN
+731 KPIRNLLENIEYNDDK
-744 SHNLFIALSE
+744 LCKALEE

-795 NGGEET
+795 NGGEEV
-801 TYLIDNIQAE
+801 TYLIDNTQAE
-811 EYKEIHDLS
+811 EYKELHDLS
-820 ESDELPEFFITT
+820 VSDELPGFFITT
-832 HQIPVEDRVK
+832 HQVPVENRVK

-850 VDASISSTVNL
+850 IDASISSTVNL

-867 EDVKKAYIYAWQ
+867 EDVKQAYIYAWQ

-889 AGCKRNAILTESS
+889 AGCKRDAILTEAS

-908 VPVSETKNESGLQFG
+908 VPVFEMKNESGLQFG

-931 VRGAYRELTTGCGH
+931 VRGVYRELTTGCGH

-978 VSRLTSLCARKGAPA
+978 VSRLSSLCARKGAPA

-1045 IDEYEDNEI
+1045 INEYEDEDM
-1054 PEPKTTVKPK
+1054 PEPKKTVKPK

-1075 SLDDYYTEC
+1075 SLDDYYTTC
-1084 PACGEKTLLAIG
+1084 PACGKKTLLAIG

>member
-7 LGNELSHSTW
+7 LPNKLAHSTW

-61 GLQEQGIKISYS
+61 GLQDQGTKITYS

-91 CAKLARTFS
+91 CGKLARTFS

-178 ANISVRVSDEFMNA
+178 ANISVRVTDDFMNA
-192 VVNKQ
+192 VVTKQ
-197 EFTCSY
+197 KYTCSY
-203 LLEDGSLITKKV
+203 LLEDGSLITKEV
-215 DADKLFTKLAENN
+215 DADKLFEKLAKNN
-228 WNYAEPG
+228 WDYAEPG
-235 ILYWDNINKNN
+235 ILYWDNMNNNN
-246 LLSDYIKEGDFS
+246 LLSEYIKAGDFA
-258 YAGVNPCVTGDT
+258 YAGVNP
-270 LILTDKGYKEINT
+270 
-283 LVDKTVNVWNGYE
+283 
-296 WSEVT
+296 
-301 PKITGYDQPMK
+301 
-312 KVTLSDGV
+312 
-320 ELECTDYHKFILK
+320 
-333 NGDRVMAKDLKIG
+333 
-346 DKLIKCDFPIIDCG
+346 
-360 EDIDEKLSYSQG
+360 
-372 FFSGDGYSH
+372 
-381 NTTPIIYLYGDKK
+381 
-394 ELLPYFLSENINVR
+394 
-408 EEKARNDSRI
+408 
-418 SISILKNNEFR
+418 
-429 NKFNKD
+429 
-435 FVPNIEY
+435 
-442 SVKSRLDWLSGYID
+442 
-456 ADGTLLSKDGSIGI
+456 
-470 TSVDKNRLMKVKL
+470 
-483 MLNTLG
+483 
-489 INPKINKERDSDL
+489 
-502 RLIPNSNNEYT
+502 
-513 EYECNATYRLV
+513 
-524 ISAHKVKKLM
+524 
-534 DLGLNTHRVKL
+534 
-545 IANPNRNADRF
+545 
-556 IEVKSIQDRENEPIV
+556 
-571 YCFNESKNHSGIFNG
+571 
-586 VITAQCAEEPLPA
+586 CAEEPLPA
-599 GGACNLGSINL
+599 GGACNLGAINL
-610 SKFVLKPYTDSSTID
+610 SKFVLDPYTETAIID
-625 WSDLKDTIYKAVY
+625 YTELAYTIYKAVY

-646 GSDLHPLEV
+646 GADLHPLEM

-664 QIGLGIMGF
+664 QIGLGVMGF
-673 ADMLIKLGIVYG
+673 ADMLIKLGITYG
-685 SDDCIKVIDELGK
+685 SEESIKIIDELGS
-698 FILYHAILAS
+698 FILYHAIIAS
-708 NKYMKDKDLTPF
+708 NDYMKEKGLEPF

-726 RIMKS
+726 RLKRS
-731 KPIELLLEDDTIN
+731 KPIRNLLENIEYNDDK
-744 SHNLFIALSE
+744 LCKALEE

-795 NGGEET
+795 NGGEEV
-801 TYLIDNIQAE
+801 TYLIDNTQAE
-811 EYKEIHDLS
+811 EYKELHDLS
-820 ESDELPEFFITT
+820 VSDELPGFFITT
-832 HQIPVEDRVK
+832 HQVPVENRVK

-850 VDASISSTVNL
+850 IDASISSTVNL

-867 EDVKKAYIYAWQ
+867 EDVKQAYIYAWQ

-889 AGCKRNAILTESS
+889 AGCKRDAILTEAS

-908 VPVSETKNESGLQFG
+908 VSVFEMKNESGLQFG

-931 VRGAYRELTTGCGH
+931 VRGVYRELTTGCGH

-978 VSRLTSLCARKGAPA
+978 VSRLSSLCARKGAPA

-1045 IDEYEDNEI
+1045 INEYEDEDM
-1054 PEPKTTVKPK
+1054 PEPKKTVKPK

-1075 SLDDYYTEC
+1075 SLDDYYTTC
-1084 PACGEKTLLAIG
+1084 PACGKKTLLAIG

>member
-7 LGNELSHSTW
+7 LPNKLAHSTW

-61 GLQEQGIKISYS
+61 GLQDQGTKITYS

-91 CAKLARTFS
+91 CGKLARTFS

-157 ISHPDIEEFIDK
+157 INHPDIEEFIDK

-178 ANISVRVSDEFMNA
+178 ANISVRVTDDFMNA
-192 VVNKQ
+192 VVTKQ
-197 EFTCSY
+197 KYTCSY
-203 LLEDGSLITKKV
+203 LLEDGSLITKEV
-215 DADKLFTKLAENN
+215 DADKLFEKLAKNN
-228 WNYAEPG
+228 WDYAEPG
-235 ILYWDNINKNN
+235 ILYWDNMNNNN
-246 LLSDYIKEGDFS
+246 LLSEYIKTGDFA
-258 YAGVNPCVTGDT
+258 YAGVNP
-270 LILTDKGYKEINT
+270 
-283 LVDKTVNVWNGYE
+283 
-296 WSEVT
+296 
-301 PKITGYDQPMK
+301 
-312 KVTLSDGV
+312 
-320 ELECTDYHKFILK
+320 
-333 NGDRVMAKDLKIG
+333 
-346 DKLIKCDFPIIDCG
+346 
-360 EDIDEKLSYSQG
+360 
-372 FFSGDGYSH
+372 
-381 NTTPIIYLYGDKK
+381 
-394 ELLPYFLSENINVR
+394 
-408 EEKARNDSRI
+408 
-418 SISILKNNEFR
+418 
-429 NKFNKD
+429 
-435 FVPNIEY
+435 
-442 SVKSRLDWLSGYID
+442 
-456 ADGTLLSKDGSIGI
+456 
-470 TSVDKNRLMKVKL
+470 
-483 MLNTLG
+483 
-489 INPKINKERDSDL
+489 
-502 RLIPNSNNEYT
+502 
-513 EYECNATYRLV
+513 
-524 ISAHKVKKLM
+524 
-534 DLGLNTHRVKL
+534 
-545 IANPNRNADRF
+545 
-556 IEVKSIQDRENEPIV
+556 
-571 YCFNESKNHSGIFNG
+571 
-586 VITAQCAEEPLPA
+586 CAEEPLPA
-599 GGACNLGSINL
+599 GGACNLGAINL
-610 SKFVLKPYTDSSTID
+610 SKFVLNPYIETAIID
-625 WSDLKDTIYKAVY
+625 YTELADTIYKAVY

-646 GSDLHPLEV
+646 GADLHPLEM

-664 QIGLGIMGF
+664 QIGLGVMGF
-673 ADMLIKLGIVYG
+673 ADMLIKLGITYG
-685 SDDCIKVIDELGK
+685 SEESIKIIDELGS
-698 FILYHAILAS
+698 FILYHAIIAS
-708 NKYMKDKDLTPF
+708 NEYMKEKGLEPF
-720 YGYDAE
+720 CGYDAE
-726 RIMKS
+726 RLKRS
-731 KPIELLLEDDTIN
+731 KPIRNLLENIEYNDDK
-744 SHNLFIALSE
+744 LCKALEE

-795 NGGEET
+795 NGGEEV
-801 TYLIDNIQAE
+801 TYLIDNTQAE
-811 EYKEIHDLS
+811 EYKELHDLS
-820 ESDELPEFFITT
+820 VSDELPGFFITT
-832 HQIPVEDRVK
+832 HQVPVENRVK

-850 VDASISSTVNL
+850 IDASISSTVNL

-867 EDVKKAYIYAWQ
+867 EDVKQAYIYAWQ

-889 AGCKRNAILTESS
+889 AGCKRDAILTEAF

-908 VPVSETKNESGLQFG
+908 VPVFEMKNESGLQFG

-931 VRGAYRELTTGCGH
+931 VRGVYRELTTGCGH

-978 VSRLTSLCARKGAPA
+978 VSRLSSLCARKGAPA

-1045 IDEYEDNEI
+1045 INEYEDEDM
-1054 PEPKTTVKPK
+1054 PEPKKTVKPK

-1075 SLDDYYTEC
+1075 SLDDYYTTC
-1084 PACGEKTLLAIG
+1084 PACGKKTLLAIG

>member
-7 LGNELSHSTW
+7 LPNKLAHSTW

-61 GLQEQGIKISYS
+61 GLQDQGTKITYS

-91 CAKLARTFS
+91 CGKLARTFS

-157 ISHPDIEEFIDK
+157 INHPDIEEFIDK

-178 ANISVRVSDEFMNA
+178 ANISVRVTDDFMNA
-192 VVNKQ
+192 VVTKQ
-197 EFTCSY
+197 KYTCSY
-203 LLEDGSLITKKV
+203 LLEDGSLITKEV
-215 DADKLFTKLAENN
+215 DADKLFEKLAKNN
-228 WNYAEPG
+228 WDYAEPG
-235 ILYWDNINKNN
+235 ILYWDNMNNNN
-246 LLSDYIKEGDFS
+246 LLSEYIKTGDFA
-258 YAGVNPCVTGDT
+258 YAGVNP
-270 LILTDKGYKEINT
+270 
-283 LVDKTVNVWNGYE
+283 
-296 WSEVT
+296 
-301 PKITGYDQPMK
+301 
-312 KVTLSDGV
+312 
-320 ELECTDYHKFILK
+320 
-333 NGDRVMAKDLKIG
+333 
-346 DKLIKCDFPIIDCG
+346 
-360 EDIDEKLSYSQG
+360 
-372 FFSGDGYSH
+372 
-381 NTTPIIYLYGDKK
+381 
-394 ELLPYFLSENINVR
+394 
-408 EEKARNDSRI
+408 
-418 SISILKNNEFR
+418 
-429 NKFNKD
+429 
-435 FVPNIEY
+435 
-442 SVKSRLDWLSGYID
+442 
-456 ADGTLLSKDGSIGI
+456 
-470 TSVDKNRLMKVKL
+470 
-483 MLNTLG
+483 
-489 INPKINKERDSDL
+489 
-502 RLIPNSNNEYT
+502 
-513 EYECNATYRLV
+513 
-524 ISAHKVKKLM
+524 
-534 DLGLNTHRVKL
+534 
-545 IANPNRNADRF
+545 
-556 IEVKSIQDRENEPIV
+556 
-571 YCFNESKNHSGIFNG
+571 
-586 VITAQCAEEPLPA
+586 CAEEPLPA
-599 GGACNLGSINL
+599 GGACNLGAINL
-610 SKFVLKPYTDSSTID
+610 SKFVLDPYTETAVID
-625 WSDLKDTIYKAVY
+625 YTELADTIYKAVY

-646 GSDLHPLEV
+646 GADLHPLEM

-664 QIGLGIMGF
+664 QIGLGVMGF
-673 ADMLIKLGIVYG
+673 ADMLIKLGITYG
-685 SDDCIKVIDELGK
+685 SEESIKIIDELGS
-698 FILYHAILAS
+698 FILYHAIIAS
-708 NKYMKDKDLTPF
+708 NEYMKEKGLEPF
-720 YGYDAE
+720 CGYDAE
-726 RIMKS
+726 RLKRS
-731 KPIELLLEDDTIN
+731 KPIRNLLENIEYNDDK
-744 SHNLFIALSE
+744 LCKALEE

-795 NGGEET
+795 NGGEEV
-801 TYLIDNIQAE
+801 TYLIDNTQAE
-811 EYKEIHDLS
+811 EYKELHDLS
-820 ESDELPEFFITT
+820 VSDELPGFFITT
-832 HQIPVEDRVK
+832 HQVPVENRVK

-850 VDASISSTVNL
+850 IDASISSTVNL

-867 EDVKKAYIYAWQ
+867 EDVKQAYIYAWQ

-889 AGCKRNAILTESS
+889 AGCKRDAILTEAL

-908 VPVSETKNESGLQFG
+908 VPVFEMKNESGLQFG

-931 VRGAYRELTTGCGH
+931 VRGVYRELTTGCGH

-978 VSRLTSLCARKGAPA
+978 VSRLSSLCARKGAPA

-1045 IDEYEDNEI
+1045 INEYEDEDM
-1054 PEPKTTVKPK
+1054 PEPKKTVKPK

-1075 SLDDYYTEC
+1075 SLDDYYTTC
-1084 PACGEKTLLAIG
+1084 PACGKKTLLAIG

>member
-7 LGNELSHSTW
+7 LPNKLAHSTW

-61 GLQEQGIKISYS
+61 GLQDQGTKITYS

-91 CAKLARTFS
+91 CGKLARTFS

-178 ANISVRVSDEFMNA
+178 ANISVKVTDDFMNA
-192 VVNKQ
+192 VVTKQ
-197 EFTCSY
+197 KYTCSY
-203 LLEDGSLITKKV
+203 LLEDGSLITKEV
-215 DADKLFTKLAENN
+215 DADKLFEKLAKNN
-228 WNYAEPG
+228 WDYAEPG
-235 ILYWDNINKNN
+235 ILYWDNINNNN
-246 LLSDYIKEGDFS
+246 LLSEYIKAGDFA
-258 YAGVNPCVTGDT
+258 YAGVNP
-270 LILTDKGYKEINT
+270 
-283 LVDKTVNVWNGYE
+283 
-296 WSEVT
+296 
-301 PKITGYDQPMK
+301 
-312 KVTLSDGV
+312 
-320 ELECTDYHKFILK
+320 
-333 NGDRVMAKDLKIG
+333 
-346 DKLIKCDFPIIDCG
+346 
-360 EDIDEKLSYSQG
+360 
-372 FFSGDGYSH
+372 
-381 NTTPIIYLYGDKK
+381 
-394 ELLPYFLSENINVR
+394 
-408 EEKARNDSRI
+408 
-418 SISILKNNEFR
+418 
-429 NKFNKD
+429 
-435 FVPNIEY
+435 
-442 SVKSRLDWLSGYID
+442 
-456 ADGTLLSKDGSIGI
+456 
-470 TSVDKNRLMKVKL
+470 
-483 MLNTLG
+483 
-489 INPKINKERDSDL
+489 
-502 RLIPNSNNEYT
+502 
-513 EYECNATYRLV
+513 
-524 ISAHKVKKLM
+524 
-534 DLGLNTHRVKL
+534 
-545 IANPNRNADRF
+545 
-556 IEVKSIQDRENEPIV
+556 
-571 YCFNESKNHSGIFNG
+571 
-586 VITAQCAEEPLPA
+586 CAEEPLPA
-599 GGACNLGSINL
+599 GGACNLGAINL
-610 SKFVLKPYTDSSTID
+610 SKFVLDPYTETAIID
-625 WSDLKDTIYKAVY
+625 YTELAYTIYKAVY

-646 GSDLHPLEV
+646 GADLHPLEM

-664 QIGLGIMGF
+664 QIGLGVMGF
-673 ADMLIKLGIVYG
+673 ADMLIKLGITYG
-685 SDDCIKVIDELGK
+685 SEESIKIIDELGS
-698 FILYHAILAS
+698 FILYHAIIAS
-708 NKYMKDKDLTPF
+708 NDYMKEKGLEPF

-726 RIMKS
+726 RLKRS
-731 KPIELLLEDDTIN
+731 KPIRNLLENIEYNADK
-744 SHNLFIALSE
+744 LCKALEE

-795 NGGEET
+795 NGGEEV
-801 TYLIDNIQAE
+801 TYLIDNTQAE
-811 EYKEIHDLS
+811 EYKELHDLS
-820 ESDELPEFFITT
+820 VSDELPGFFITT
-832 HQIPVEDRVK
+832 HQVPVENRVK

-850 VDASISSTVNL
+850 IDASISSTVNL

-867 EDVKKAYIYAWQ
+867 EDVKQAYIYAWQ

-889 AGCKRNAILTESS
+889 AGCKRDAILTEAS

-908 VPVSETKNESGLQFG
+908 VPVFEMKNESGLQFG

-931 VRGAYRELTTGCGH
+931 VRGVYRELTTGCGH

-978 VSRLTSLCARKGAPA
+978 VSRLSSLCARKGAPA

-1045 IDEYEDNEI
+1045 INEYEDEDM
-1054 PEPKTTVKPK
+1054 PEPKKTVKPK
-1064 ITKEKVKEKAD
+1064 ITKEKVKEKAN
-1075 SLDDYYTEC
+1075 SLDDYYTTC
-1084 PACGEKTLLAIG
+1084 PACGKKTLLAIG

>member
-7 LGNELSHSTW
+7 LPNKLAHSTW

-61 GLQEQGIKISYS
+61 GLQDQGTKITYS

-91 CAKLARTFS
+91 CGKLARTFS

-157 ISHPDIEEFIDK
+157 INHPDIEEFIDK

-178 ANISVRVSDEFMNA
+178 ANISVRVTDDFMNA
-192 VVNKQ
+192 VVTKQ
-197 EFTCSY
+197 KYTCSY
-203 LLEDGSLITKKV
+203 LLEDGSLITKEV
-215 DADKLFTKLAENN
+215 DANKLFEKLAKNN
-228 WNYAEPG
+228 WDYAEPG
-235 ILYWDNINKNN
+235 ILYWDNMNNNN
-246 LLSDYIKEGDFS
+246 LLSEYIKTGDFA
-258 YAGVNPCVTGDT
+258 YAGVNP
-270 LILTDKGYKEINT
+270 
-283 LVDKTVNVWNGYE
+283 
-296 WSEVT
+296 
-301 PKITGYDQPMK
+301 
-312 KVTLSDGV
+312 
-320 ELECTDYHKFILK
+320 
-333 NGDRVMAKDLKIG
+333 
-346 DKLIKCDFPIIDCG
+346 
-360 EDIDEKLSYSQG
+360 
-372 FFSGDGYSH
+372 
-381 NTTPIIYLYGDKK
+381 
-394 ELLPYFLSENINVR
+394 
-408 EEKARNDSRI
+408 
-418 SISILKNNEFR
+418 
-429 NKFNKD
+429 
-435 FVPNIEY
+435 
-442 SVKSRLDWLSGYID
+442 
-456 ADGTLLSKDGSIGI
+456 
-470 TSVDKNRLMKVKL
+470 
-483 MLNTLG
+483 
-489 INPKINKERDSDL
+489 
-502 RLIPNSNNEYT
+502 
-513 EYECNATYRLV
+513 
-524 ISAHKVKKLM
+524 
-534 DLGLNTHRVKL
+534 
-545 IANPNRNADRF
+545 
-556 IEVKSIQDRENEPIV
+556 
-571 YCFNESKNHSGIFNG
+571 
-586 VITAQCAEEPLPA
+586 CAEEPLPA
-599 GGACNLGSINL
+599 GGACNLGAINL
-610 SKFVLKPYTDSSTID
+610 SKFVLNPYIETAIID
-625 WSDLKDTIYKAVY
+625 YTELADTIYKAVY

-646 GSDLHPLEV
+646 GADLHPLEM

-664 QIGLGIMGF
+664 QIGLGVMGF
-673 ADMLIKLGIVYG
+673 ADMLIKLGITYG
-685 SDDCIKVIDELGK
+685 SEESIKIIDELGS
-698 FILYHAILAS
+698 FILYHAIIAS
-708 NKYMKDKDLTPF
+708 NEYMKEKGLEPF
-720 YGYDAE
+720 CGYDAE
-726 RIMKS
+726 RLKRS
-731 KPIELLLEDDTIN
+731 KPIRNLLENIEYNDDK
-744 SHNLFIALSE
+744 LCKALEE

-795 NGGEET
+795 NGGEEV
-801 TYLIDNIQAE
+801 TYLIDNTQAE
-811 EYKEIHDLS
+811 EYKELHDLS
-820 ESDELPEFFITT
+820 VSDELPGFFITT
-832 HQIPVEDRVK
+832 HQIPVENRVK

-850 VDASISSTVNL
+850 IDASISSTVNL

-867 EDVKKAYIYAWQ
+867 EDVKQAYIYAWQ

-889 AGCKRNAILTESS
+889 AGCKRDAILTEAF

-908 VPVSETKNESGLQFG
+908 VPVFEMKNESGLQFG

-931 VRGAYRELTTGCGH
+931 VRGVYRELTTGCGH

-978 VSRLTSLCARKGAPA
+978 VSRLSSLCARKGAPA

-1045 IDEYEDNEI
+1045 INEYEDEDM
-1054 PEPKTTVKPK
+1054 PEPKKTVKPK

-1075 SLDDYYTEC
+1075 SLDDYYTTC
-1084 PACGEKTLLAIG
+1084 PACGKKTLLAIG

>member
-7 LGNELSHSTW
+7 LPNKLAHSTW

-61 GLQEQGIKISYS
+61 GLQDQGTKITYS

-91 CAKLARTFS
+91 CGKLARTFS

-178 ANISVRVSDEFMNA
+178 ANISVKVTDDFMNA
-192 VVNKQ
+192 VVTKQ
-197 EFTCSY
+197 KYTCSY
-203 LLEDGSLITKKV
+203 LLEDGSLITKEV
-215 DADKLFTKLAENN
+215 DADKLFEKLAKNN
-228 WNYAEPG
+228 WDYAEPG
-235 ILYWDNINKNN
+235 ILYWDNINNNN
-246 LLSDYIKEGDFS
+246 LLSEYIKAGDFA
-258 YAGVNPCVTGDT
+258 YAGVNP
-270 LILTDKGYKEINT
+270 
-283 LVDKTVNVWNGYE
+283 
-296 WSEVT
+296 
-301 PKITGYDQPMK
+301 
-312 KVTLSDGV
+312 
-320 ELECTDYHKFILK
+320 
-333 NGDRVMAKDLKIG
+333 
-346 DKLIKCDFPIIDCG
+346 
-360 EDIDEKLSYSQG
+360 
-372 FFSGDGYSH
+372 
-381 NTTPIIYLYGDKK
+381 
-394 ELLPYFLSENINVR
+394 
-408 EEKARNDSRI
+408 
-418 SISILKNNEFR
+418 
-429 NKFNKD
+429 
-435 FVPNIEY
+435 
-442 SVKSRLDWLSGYID
+442 
-456 ADGTLLSKDGSIGI
+456 
-470 TSVDKNRLMKVKL
+470 
-483 MLNTLG
+483 
-489 INPKINKERDSDL
+489 
-502 RLIPNSNNEYT
+502 
-513 EYECNATYRLV
+513 
-524 ISAHKVKKLM
+524 
-534 DLGLNTHRVKL
+534 
-545 IANPNRNADRF
+545 
-556 IEVKSIQDRENEPIV
+556 
-571 YCFNESKNHSGIFNG
+571 
-586 VITAQCAEEPLPA
+586 CAEEPLPA
-599 GGACNLGSINL
+599 GGACNLGAINL
-610 SKFVLKPYTDSSTID
+610 SKFVLNPYTKTAIID
-625 WSDLKDTIYKAVY
+625 YTELACTIYKAVY

-646 GSDLHPLEV
+646 GADLHPLEM

-664 QIGLGIMGF
+664 QIGLGVMGF
-673 ADMLIKLGIVYG
+673 ADMLIKLGITYG
-685 SDDCIKVIDELGK
+685 SEESIKIIDELGS
-698 FILYHAILAS
+698 FILYHAIIAS
-708 NKYMKDKDLTPF
+708 NDYMKEKGLEPF

-726 RIMKS
+726 RLKRS
-731 KPIELLLEDDTIN
+731 KPIRNLLENIEYNADK
-744 SHNLFIALSE
+744 LCKALEE

-795 NGGEET
+795 NGGEEV
-801 TYLIDNIQAE
+801 TYLIDNTQAE
-811 EYKEIHDLS
+811 EYKELHDLS
-820 ESDELPEFFITT
+820 VSDELPGFFITT
-832 HQIPVEDRVK
+832 HQVPVENRVK

-850 VDASISSTVNL
+850 IDASISSTVNL

-867 EDVKKAYIYAWQ
+867 EDVKQAYIYAWQ

-889 AGCKRNAILTESS
+889 AGCKRDAILTEAS

-908 VPVSETKNESGLQFG
+908 VPVFEMKNESGLQFG

-931 VRGAYRELTTGCGH
+931 VRGVYRELTTGCGH

-978 VSRLTSLCARKGAPA
+978 VSRLSSLCARKGAPA

-1045 IDEYEDNEI
+1045 INEYEDEDM
-1054 PEPKTTVKPK
+1054 PEPKKTVKPK
-1064 ITKEKVKEKAD
+1064 ITKEKVKEKAN
-1075 SLDDYYTEC
+1075 SLDDYYTTC
-1084 PACGEKTLLAIG
+1084 PACGKKTLLAIG

>member
-7 LGNELSHSTW
+7 LPNKLAHSTW
-17 RDKYQNNDETFD
+17 RDKYQNNGETFD

-61 GLQEQGIKISYS
+61 GLQDQGTKITYS

-91 CAKLARTFS
+91 CGKLARTFS

-157 ISHPDIEEFIDK
+157 INHPDIEEFIDK

-178 ANISVRVSDEFMNA
+178 ANISVKVTDDFMNA
-192 VVNKQ
+192 VVTKQ
-197 EFTCSY
+197 KYTCSY
-203 LLEDGSLITKKV
+203 LLEDGSLITKEV
-215 DADKLFTKLAENN
+215 DADKLFEKLAKNN
-228 WNYAEPG
+228 WDYAEPG
-235 ILYWDNINKNN
+235 ILYWDNINNNN
-246 LLSDYIKEGDFS
+246 LLSEYIKAGDFA
-258 YAGVNPCVTGDT
+258 YAGVNP
-270 LILTDKGYKEINT
+270 
-283 LVDKTVNVWNGYE
+283 
-296 WSEVT
+296 
-301 PKITGYDQPMK
+301 
-312 KVTLSDGV
+312 
-320 ELECTDYHKFILK
+320 
-333 NGDRVMAKDLKIG
+333 
-346 DKLIKCDFPIIDCG
+346 
-360 EDIDEKLSYSQG
+360 
-372 FFSGDGYSH
+372 
-381 NTTPIIYLYGDKK
+381 
-394 ELLPYFLSENINVR
+394 
-408 EEKARNDSRI
+408 
-418 SISILKNNEFR
+418 
-429 NKFNKD
+429 
-435 FVPNIEY
+435 
-442 SVKSRLDWLSGYID
+442 
-456 ADGTLLSKDGSIGI
+456 
-470 TSVDKNRLMKVKL
+470 
-483 MLNTLG
+483 
-489 INPKINKERDSDL
+489 
-502 RLIPNSNNEYT
+502 
-513 EYECNATYRLV
+513 
-524 ISAHKVKKLM
+524 
-534 DLGLNTHRVKL
+534 
-545 IANPNRNADRF
+545 
-556 IEVKSIQDRENEPIV
+556 
-571 YCFNESKNHSGIFNG
+571 
-586 VITAQCAEEPLPA
+586 CAEEPLPA
-599 GGACNLGSINL
+599 GGACNLGAINL
-610 SKFVLKPYTDSSTID
+610 SKFVLDPYTETAIID
-625 WSDLKDTIYKAVY
+625 YMELACTIYKAVY

-646 GSDLHPLEV
+646 GADLHPLEM

-664 QIGLGIMGF
+664 QIGLGVMGF
-673 ADMLIKLGIVYG
+673 ADMLIKLGITYG
-685 SDDCIKVIDELGK
+685 SEESIKIIDELGS
-698 FILYHAILAS
+698 FILYHAIIAS
-708 NKYMKDKDLTPF
+708 NDYMKEKGLEPF

-726 RIMKS
+726 RLKRS
-731 KPIELLLEDDTIN
+731 KPIRNLLENIEYNADK
-744 SHNLFIALSE
+744 LCKALEE

-795 NGGEET
+795 NGGEEV
-801 TYLIDNIQAE
+801 TYLIDNTQAE
-811 EYKEIHDLS
+811 EYKELHDLS
-820 ESDELPEFFITT
+820 VSDELPGFFITT
-832 HQIPVEDRVK
+832 HQVPVENRVK

-850 VDASISSTVNL
+850 IDASISSTVNL

-867 EDVKKAYIYAWQ
+867 EDVKQAYIYAWQ

-889 AGCKRNAILTESS
+889 AGCKRDAILTEAS
-902 KEEETE
+902 KEEE
-908 VPVSETKNESGLQFG
+908 VPVFEMKNESGLQFG

-931 VRGAYRELTTGCGH
+931 VRGVYRELTTGCGH

-978 VSRLTSLCARKGAPA
+978 VSRLSSLCARKGAPA

-1045 IDEYEDNEI
+1045 INEYEDEDM
-1054 PEPKTTVKPK
+1054 PEPKKTVKPK

-1075 SLDDYYTEC
+1075 SLDDYYTTC
-1084 PACGEKTLLAIG
+1084 PACGKKTLLAIG

>member
-7 LGNELSHSTW
+7 LPNKLAHSTW

-61 GLQEQGIKISYS
+61 GLQDQGTKITYS

-91 CAKLARTFS
+91 CGKLARTFS

-178 ANISVRVSDEFMNA
+178 ANISVRVTDDFMNA
-192 VVNKQ
+192 VVTKQ
-197 EFTCSY
+197 KYTCSY
-203 LLEDGSLITKKV
+203 LLEDGSLITKEV
-215 DADKLFTKLAENN
+215 DADKLFEKLAKNN
-228 WNYAEPG
+228 WDYAEPG
-235 ILYWDNINKNN
+235 ILYWDNMNNNN
-246 LLSDYIKEGDFS
+246 LLSEYIKAGDFA
-258 YAGVNPCVTGDT
+258 YAGVNP
-270 LILTDKGYKEINT
+270 
-283 LVDKTVNVWNGYE
+283 
-296 WSEVT
+296 
-301 PKITGYDQPMK
+301 
-312 KVTLSDGV
+312 
-320 ELECTDYHKFILK
+320 
-333 NGDRVMAKDLKIG
+333 
-346 DKLIKCDFPIIDCG
+346 
-360 EDIDEKLSYSQG
+360 
-372 FFSGDGYSH
+372 
-381 NTTPIIYLYGDKK
+381 
-394 ELLPYFLSENINVR
+394 
-408 EEKARNDSRI
+408 
-418 SISILKNNEFR
+418 
-429 NKFNKD
+429 
-435 FVPNIEY
+435 
-442 SVKSRLDWLSGYID
+442 
-456 ADGTLLSKDGSIGI
+456 
-470 TSVDKNRLMKVKL
+470 
-483 MLNTLG
+483 
-489 INPKINKERDSDL
+489 
-502 RLIPNSNNEYT
+502 
-513 EYECNATYRLV
+513 
-524 ISAHKVKKLM
+524 
-534 DLGLNTHRVKL
+534 
-545 IANPNRNADRF
+545 
-556 IEVKSIQDRENEPIV
+556 
-571 YCFNESKNHSGIFNG
+571 
-586 VITAQCAEEPLPA
+586 CAEEPLPA
-599 GGACNLGSINL
+599 GGACNLGAINL
-610 SKFVLKPYTDSSTID
+610 SKFVLDPYTETAIID
-625 WSDLKDTIYKAVY
+625 YTELAYTIYKAVY

-646 GSDLHPLEV
+646 GADLHPLEM

-664 QIGLGIMGF
+664 QIGLGVMGF
-673 ADMLIKLGIVYG
+673 ADMLIKLGITYG
-685 SDDCIKVIDELGK
+685 SEESIKIIDELGS
-698 FILYHAILAS
+698 FILYHAIIAS
-708 NKYMKDKDLTPF
+708 NDYMKEKGLEPF

-726 RIMKS
+726 RLKRS
-731 KPIELLLEDDTIN
+731 KPIRNLLENIEYNDDK
-744 SHNLFIALSE
+744 LCKALEE

-795 NGGEET
+795 NGGEEV
-801 TYLIDNIQAE
+801 TYLIDNTQAE
-811 EYKEIHDLS
+811 EYKELHDLS
-820 ESDELPEFFITT
+820 VSDELPGFFITT
-832 HQIPVEDRVK
+832 HQVPVENRVK

-850 VDASISSTVNL
+850 IDASISSTVNL

-867 EDVKKAYIYAWQ
+867 EDVKQAYIYAWQ

-889 AGCKRNAILTESS
+889 AGCKRDAILTETS

-908 VPVSETKNESGLQFG
+908 VPVFEMKNESGLQFG

-931 VRGAYRELTTGCGH
+931 VRGVYRELTTGCGH

-978 VSRLTSLCARKGAPA
+978 VSRLSSLCARKGAPA

-1045 IDEYEDNEI
+1045 INEYEDEDM
-1054 PEPKTTVKPK
+1054 PEPKKTVKPK

-1075 SLDDYYTEC
+1075 SLDDYYTTC
-1084 PACGEKTLLAIG
+1084 PACGKKTLLAIG

>member
-7 LGNELSHSTW
+7 LPNKLAHSTW
-17 RDKYQNNDETFD
+17 RDKYQNNGETFD

-61 GLQEQGIKISYS
+61 GLQDQGTKITYS

-91 CAKLARTFS
+91 CGKLARTFS

-178 ANISVRVSDEFMNA
+178 ANISVRVTDDFMNA
-192 VVNKQ
+192 VVTKQ
-197 EFTCSY
+197 KYTCSY
-203 LLEDGSLITKKV
+203 LLEDGSLITKEV
-215 DADKLFTKLAENN
+215 DADKLFEKLAKNN
-228 WNYAEPG
+228 WDYAEPG
-235 ILYWDNINKNN
+235 ILYWDNINNNN
-246 LLSDYIKEGDFS
+246 LLSEYIKAGDFA
-258 YAGVNPCVTGDT
+258 YAGVNP
-270 LILTDKGYKEINT
+270 
-283 LVDKTVNVWNGYE
+283 
-296 WSEVT
+296 
-301 PKITGYDQPMK
+301 
-312 KVTLSDGV
+312 
-320 ELECTDYHKFILK
+320 
-333 NGDRVMAKDLKIG
+333 
-346 DKLIKCDFPIIDCG
+346 
-360 EDIDEKLSYSQG
+360 
-372 FFSGDGYSH
+372 
-381 NTTPIIYLYGDKK
+381 
-394 ELLPYFLSENINVR
+394 
-408 EEKARNDSRI
+408 
-418 SISILKNNEFR
+418 
-429 NKFNKD
+429 
-435 FVPNIEY
+435 
-442 SVKSRLDWLSGYID
+442 
-456 ADGTLLSKDGSIGI
+456 
-470 TSVDKNRLMKVKL
+470 
-483 MLNTLG
+483 
-489 INPKINKERDSDL
+489 
-502 RLIPNSNNEYT
+502 
-513 EYECNATYRLV
+513 
-524 ISAHKVKKLM
+524 
-534 DLGLNTHRVKL
+534 
-545 IANPNRNADRF
+545 
-556 IEVKSIQDRENEPIV
+556 
-571 YCFNESKNHSGIFNG
+571 
-586 VITAQCAEEPLPA
+586 CAEEPLPA
-599 GGACNLGSINL
+599 GGACNLGAINL
-610 SKFVLKPYTDSSTID
+610 SKFVLDPYTETAIID
-625 WSDLKDTIYKAVY
+625 YMELACTIYKAVY

-646 GSDLHPLEV
+646 GADLHPLEM

-664 QIGLGIMGF
+664 QIGLGVMGF
-673 ADMLIKLGIVYG
+673 ADMLIKLGITYG
-685 SDDCIKVIDELGK
+685 SEESIKIIDELGS
-698 FILYHAILAS
+698 FILYHAIIAS
-708 NKYMKDKDLTPF
+708 NDYMKEKGLEPF

-726 RIMKS
+726 RLKRS
-731 KPIELLLEDDTIN
+731 KPIRNLLENIEYNADK
-744 SHNLFIALSE
+744 LCKALEE

-795 NGGEET
+795 NGGEEV
-801 TYLIDNIQAE
+801 TYLIDNTQAE
-811 EYKEIHDLS
+811 EYKELHDLS
-820 ESDELPEFFITT
+820 VSDELPGFFITT
-832 HQIPVEDRVK
+832 HQVPVENRVK

-850 VDASISSTVNL
+850 IDASISSTVNL

-867 EDVKKAYIYAWQ
+867 EDVKQAYIYAWQ

-889 AGCKRNAILTESS
+889 ASCKRDAILTEAS

-908 VPVSETKNESGLQFG
+908 VPVFEMKNESGLQFG

-931 VRGAYRELTTGCGH
+931 VRGVYRELTTGCGH

-978 VSRLTSLCARKGAPA
+978 VSRLSSLCARKGAPA

-1045 IDEYEDNEI
+1045 INEYEDEDM
-1054 PEPKTTVKPK
+1054 PEPKKTVKPK
-1064 ITKEKVKEKAD
+1064 ITKEKVKEKAN
-1075 SLDDYYTEC
+1075 SLDDYYTTC
-1084 PACGEKTLLAIG
+1084 PACGKKTLLAIG

>member
-29 EWLDRVSNGDP
+29 EWLDRISNGDP

-258 YAGVNPCVTGDT
+258 YAGVNPC
-270 LILTDKGYKEINT
+270 
-283 LVDKTVNVWNGYE
+283 
-296 WSEVT
+296 
-301 PKITGYDQPMK
+301 
-312 KVTLSDGV
+312 
-320 ELECTDYHKFILK
+320 
-333 NGDRVMAKDLKIG
+333 
-346 DKLIKCDFPIIDCG
+346 
-360 EDIDEKLSYSQG
+360 
-372 FFSGDGYSH
+372 
-381 NTTPIIYLYGDKK
+381 
-394 ELLPYFLSENINVR
+394 
-408 EEKARNDSRI
+408 
-418 SISILKNNEFR
+418 
-429 NKFNKD
+429 
-435 FVPNIEY
+435 
-442 SVKSRLDWLSGYID
+442 
-456 ADGTLLSKDGSIGI
+456 
-470 TSVDKNRLMKVKL
+470 
-483 MLNTLG
+483 
-489 INPKINKERDSDL
+489 
-502 RLIPNSNNEYT
+502 
-513 EYECNATYRLV
+513 
-524 ISAHKVKKLM
+524 
-534 DLGLNTHRVKL
+534 
-545 IANPNRNADRF
+545 
-556 IEVKSIQDRENEPIV
+556 
-571 YCFNESKNHSGIFNG
+571 
-586 VITAQCAEEPLPA
+586 AEEPLPA

-610 SKFVLKPYTDSSTID
+610 SKFVLKPYTDLSLIN

-731 KPIELLLEDDTIN
+731 KPIELLLEDDTID

-832 HQIPVEDRVK
+832 HQISVEDRVK

-902 KEEETE
+902 KEDETE
-908 VPVSETKNESGLQFG
+908 VPVLETKNESGLQFG

-931 VRGAYRELTTGCGH
+931 VRGVYRELTTGCGH

-1045 IDEYEDNEI
+1045 IDEYEDDEI

-1064 ITKEKVKEKAD
+1064 ITKEKVKEKAN

>member
-29 EWLDRVSNGDP
+29 EWLDRISNGDP

-61 GLQEQGIKISYS
+61 GLQNQGIKISYS

-258 YAGVNPCVTGDT
+258 YAGVNPCLVGDT
-270 LILTDKGYKEINT
+270 LIQTTEGEIPISE
-283 LVDKTVNVWNGYE
+283 LVGQQPFVYCMNEEGKLIIKQATKVWKTRENAELV
-296 WSEVT
+296 
-301 PKITGYDQPMK
+301 KITHHRG
-312 KVTLSDGV
+312 
-320 ELECTDYHKFILK
+320 ELICTPDHEIYTTNRGWVK
-333 NGDRVMAKDLKIG
+333 AKDLKPKDRLNGLGRSMKDEKHCCVKLTSDNRYHAEHRFIAG
-346 DKLIKCDFPIIDCG
+346 YFEDIAKKDVHHINDDPLDNRWSNLQVLEHNKHSVVTNVGHKCYADRNELGQFTEAVEKKKRDKLEVNK
-360 EDIDEKLSYSQG
+360 SS
-372 FFSGDGYSH
+372 SG
-381 NTTPIIYLYGDKK
+381 
-394 ELLPYFLSENINVR
+394 
-408 EEKARNDSRI
+408 
-418 SISILKNNEFR
+418 KNF
-429 NKFNKD
+429 
-435 FVPNIEY
+435 I
-442 SVKSRLDWLSGYID
+442 VKSVE
-456 ADGTLLSKDGSIGI
+456 TL
-470 TSVDKNRLMKVKL
+470 NY
-483 MLNTLG
+483 
-489 INPKINKERDSDL
+489 KEDVYDMTV
-502 RLIPNSNNEYT
+502 P
-513 EYECNATYRLV
+513 
-524 ISAHKVKKLM
+524 
-534 DLGLNTHRVKL
+534 DTHNF
-545 IANPNRNADRF
+545 IAN
-556 IEVKSIQDRENEPIV
+556 SIVVHN
-571 YCFNESKNHSGIFNG
+571 
-586 VITAQCAEEPLPA
+586 CAEEPLPA

-610 SKFVLKPYTDSSTID
+610 SKFVLKPYTDLSLIN

-646 GSDLHPLEV
+646 GSELHPLEV

-708 NKYMKDKDLTPF
+708 NKYMKDKNLTPF

-744 SHNLFIALSE
+744 SHDLFIALSE

-902 KEEETE
+902 KEDETE
-908 VPVSETKNESGLQFG
+908 VSVSETKNESGLQFG

-931 VRGAYRELTTGCGH
+931 VRGVYRELTTGCGH

-1045 IDEYEDNEI
+1045 IDEYEDDEI

-1064 ITKEKVKEKAD
+1064 ITKEKVKEKAN

>member
-7 LGNELSHSTW
+7 LPNKLAHSTW

-61 GLQEQGIKISYS
+61 GLQDQGTKITYS

-91 CAKLARTFS
+91 CGKLARTFS

-157 ISHPDIEEFIDK
+157 INHPDIEEFIDK

-178 ANISVRVSDEFMNA
+178 ANISVRVTDDFMNA
-192 VVNKQ
+192 VVAKQ
-197 EFTCSY
+197 KYTCSY
-203 LLEDGSLITKKV
+203 LLEDGSLITKEV
-215 DADKLFTKLAENN
+215 DANKLFEKLAKNN
-228 WNYAEPG
+228 WDYAEPG
-235 ILYWDNINKNN
+235 ILYWDNMNNNN
-246 LLSDYIKEGDFS
+246 LLSEYIKTGDFA
-258 YAGVNPCVTGDT
+258 YAGVNP
-270 LILTDKGYKEINT
+270 
-283 LVDKTVNVWNGYE
+283 
-296 WSEVT
+296 
-301 PKITGYDQPMK
+301 
-312 KVTLSDGV
+312 
-320 ELECTDYHKFILK
+320 
-333 NGDRVMAKDLKIG
+333 
-346 DKLIKCDFPIIDCG
+346 
-360 EDIDEKLSYSQG
+360 
-372 FFSGDGYSH
+372 
-381 NTTPIIYLYGDKK
+381 
-394 ELLPYFLSENINVR
+394 
-408 EEKARNDSRI
+408 
-418 SISILKNNEFR
+418 
-429 NKFNKD
+429 
-435 FVPNIEY
+435 
-442 SVKSRLDWLSGYID
+442 
-456 ADGTLLSKDGSIGI
+456 
-470 TSVDKNRLMKVKL
+470 
-483 MLNTLG
+483 
-489 INPKINKERDSDL
+489 
-502 RLIPNSNNEYT
+502 
-513 EYECNATYRLV
+513 
-524 ISAHKVKKLM
+524 
-534 DLGLNTHRVKL
+534 
-545 IANPNRNADRF
+545 
-556 IEVKSIQDRENEPIV
+556 
-571 YCFNESKNHSGIFNG
+571 
-586 VITAQCAEEPLPA
+586 CAEEPLPA
-599 GGACNLGSINL
+599 GGACNLGAINL
-610 SKFVLKPYTDSSTID
+610 SKFVLNPYTETAIID
-625 WSDLKDTIYKAVY
+625 YTELADTIYKAVY

-646 GSDLHPLEV
+646 GADLHPLEM

-664 QIGLGIMGF
+664 QIGLGVMGF
-673 ADMLIKLGIVYG
+673 ADMLIKLGITYG
-685 SDDCIKVIDELGK
+685 SEESIKIIDELGS
-698 FILYHAILAS
+698 FILYHAIIAS
-708 NKYMKDKDLTPF
+708 NDYMKEKGLEPF

-726 RIMKS
+726 RLKRS
-731 KPIELLLEDDTIN
+731 KPIRNLLENIEYNDDK
-744 SHNLFIALSE
+744 LCKALEE

-795 NGGEET
+795 NGGEEV
-801 TYLIDNIQAE
+801 TYLIDNTQAE
-811 EYKEIHDLS
+811 EYKELHDLS
-820 ESDELPEFFITT
+820 VSDELPGFFITT
-832 HQIPVEDRVK
+832 HQVPVENRVK

-850 VDASISSTVNL
+850 IDASISSTVNL

-867 EDVKKAYIYAWQ
+867 EDVKQAYIYAWQ

-889 AGCKRNAILTESS
+889 AGCKRDAILTEAS

-908 VPVSETKNESGLQFG
+908 VPVFEMKNESGLQFG

-931 VRGAYRELTTGCGH
+931 VRGVYRELTTGCGH

-978 VSRLTSLCARKGAPA
+978 VSRLSSLCARKGAPA

-1045 IDEYEDNEI
+1045 INEYEDEDM
-1054 PEPKTTVKPK
+1054 PEPKKTVKPK

-1075 SLDDYYTEC
+1075 SLDDYYTTC
-1084 PACGEKTLLAIG
+1084 PACGKKTLLAIG

>member
-7 LGNELSHSTW
+7 LPNKLAHSTW

-61 GLQEQGIKISYS
+61 GLQDQGTKITYS

-91 CAKLARTFS
+91 CGKLARTFS

-157 ISHPDIEEFIDK
+157 INHPDIEEFIDK

-178 ANISVRVSDEFMNA
+178 ANISVRVTDDFMNA
-192 VVNKQ
+192 VVTKQ
-197 EFTCSY
+197 KYTCSY
-203 LLEDGSLITKKV
+203 LLEDGSLITKEV
-215 DADKLFTKLAENN
+215 DADKLFEKLAKNN
-228 WNYAEPG
+228 WDYAEPG
-235 ILYWDNINKNN
+235 ILYWDNMNNNN
-246 LLSDYIKEGDFS
+246 LLSEYIKAGDFA
-258 YAGVNPCVTGDT
+258 YAGVNP
-270 LILTDKGYKEINT
+270 
-283 LVDKTVNVWNGYE
+283 
-296 WSEVT
+296 
-301 PKITGYDQPMK
+301 
-312 KVTLSDGV
+312 
-320 ELECTDYHKFILK
+320 
-333 NGDRVMAKDLKIG
+333 
-346 DKLIKCDFPIIDCG
+346 
-360 EDIDEKLSYSQG
+360 
-372 FFSGDGYSH
+372 
-381 NTTPIIYLYGDKK
+381 
-394 ELLPYFLSENINVR
+394 
-408 EEKARNDSRI
+408 
-418 SISILKNNEFR
+418 
-429 NKFNKD
+429 
-435 FVPNIEY
+435 
-442 SVKSRLDWLSGYID
+442 
-456 ADGTLLSKDGSIGI
+456 
-470 TSVDKNRLMKVKL
+470 
-483 MLNTLG
+483 
-489 INPKINKERDSDL
+489 
-502 RLIPNSNNEYT
+502 
-513 EYECNATYRLV
+513 
-524 ISAHKVKKLM
+524 
-534 DLGLNTHRVKL
+534 
-545 IANPNRNADRF
+545 
-556 IEVKSIQDRENEPIV
+556 
-571 YCFNESKNHSGIFNG
+571 
-586 VITAQCAEEPLPA
+586 CAEEPLPA
-599 GGACNLGSINL
+599 GGACNLGAINL
-610 SKFVLKPYTDSSTID
+610 SKFVLNPYTKTAIID
-625 WSDLKDTIYKAVY
+625 YTELANTIYKAVY

-646 GSDLHPLEV
+646 GADLHPLEM

-664 QIGLGIMGF
+664 QIGLGVMGF
-673 ADMLIKLGIVYG
+673 ADMLIKLGITYG
-685 SDDCIKVIDELGK
+685 SEESIKIIDELGS
-698 FILYHAILAS
+698 FILYHAIIAS
-708 NKYMKDKDLTPF
+708 NDYMKEKGLEPF

-726 RIMKS
+726 RLKRS
-731 KPIELLLEDDTIN
+731 KPIRNLLENIEYNDDK
-744 SHNLFIALSE
+744 LCKALEE

-795 NGGEET
+795 NGGEEV
-801 TYLIDNIQAE
+801 TYLIDNTQAE
-811 EYKEIHDLS
+811 EYKELHDLS
-820 ESDELPEFFITT
+820 VSDELPGFFITT
-832 HQIPVEDRVK
+832 HQVPVENRVK

-850 VDASISSTVNL
+850 IDASISSTVNL

-867 EDVKKAYIYAWQ
+867 EDVKQAYIYAWQ

-889 AGCKRNAILTESS
+889 AGCKRDAILTEAS

-908 VPVSETKNESGLQFG
+908 VPVFEMKNESGLQFG

-931 VRGAYRELTTGCGH
+931 VRGVYRELTTGCGH

-978 VSRLTSLCARKGAPA
+978 VSRLSSLCARKGAPA

-1045 IDEYEDNEI
+1045 INEYEDEDM
-1054 PEPKTTVKPK
+1054 PEPKKTVKPK

-1075 SLDDYYTEC
+1075 SLDDYYTTC
-1084 PACGEKTLLAIG
+1084 PACGKKTLLAIG